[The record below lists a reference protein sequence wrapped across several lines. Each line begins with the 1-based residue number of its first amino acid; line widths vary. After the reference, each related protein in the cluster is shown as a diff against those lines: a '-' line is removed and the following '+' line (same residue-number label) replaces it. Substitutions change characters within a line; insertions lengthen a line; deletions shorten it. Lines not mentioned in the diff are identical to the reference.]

1 MGKKIHARDLR
12 EQRKNDRTTKFAEQ
26 NKKREAQMAVQKKD
40 AAVSAKSVSSV
51 SSKKGNVTKS
61 MAKAAG
67 VKSVFAVGKN
77 TVYMT
82 SFGRGND
89 AVLEQ
94 KIVDTSHEPLNID
107 DPAYQ
112 LNVVTMNGYSV
123 TGHRGET
130 VSAITD
136 NPLRRF
142 NGGKKDKPEQS
153 VPADMLCLKPT
164 LEKKFFGKEFDDNIH
179 IQLIYNILDI
189 EKILAV
195 YSTNAVYALNNTIA
209 DENNENW
216 DLFAN
221 FSTDNTYGELINAAT
236 YKESTDDVST
246 DDEKRREAEK
256 KKREAKIAEK
266 ILADYEKFRKN
277 NRLAYFAD
285 AFYIEK
291 NKSKSKSQNKAE
303 GIKRGKKEIYSILA
317 LIAKLRHWCVH
328 SEDGRAEFWLYKLD
342 ELEDDFKNV
351 LDVVYN
357 RPVEEINDDFVERN
371 KVNIQILHSKCENSD
386 IAELTRSYYEFL
398 ITKKY
403 KNMGFSIKKL
413 REIILEGTEYNDNKY
428 DTVRNKLYQ
437 MVDFI
442 LYRGYINENS
452 ERAEALVNALRST
465 LNEDDKTKLYSSEA
479 AFLKRKYMK
488 IIREVTDS
496 LDVKKLKE
504 LKKNAFTIPDNEL
517 RKCFISYAD
526 SVSEF
531 TKLIYLL
538 TRFLSGKEINDLVTT
553 LINKFDNIRSFLE
566 IMDELGLER
575 TFTDEYSFF
584 EGSTKYLAELIEL
597 NSFVKSCSFDM
608 SAKRPMYRDA
618 LDILG
623 IESDKSEDDIK
634 RMIDN
639 ILQVD
644 ANGKKLPNKNHGL
657 RNFIA
662 SNVVESNRF
671 EYLVR
676 YGNPKKIRETAKC
689 KPAVR
694 FVLNEIPDAQIE
706 RYYKAYYLDEKSLCL
721 ANMQRD
727 KLAGVI
733 ADIKFDDFSDAGSY
747 QKANATSTKIT
758 SEAEIKRKNQ
768 AIIRLYLTVMYIM
781 LKNLV
786 NVNARYVIA
795 FHCLERDTKLYAES
809 GLEVGNIEKNKTNLT
824 MAVMGVKLENG
835 IIKTEFDKSLAENA
849 ANRYLR
855 NARWYKLILDN
866 LKMSERAVVNE
877 FRNTVCHLNA
887 IRNININIDGIKE
900 VENYFALYHYLIQKH
915 LENRFADNGG
925 STGDY
930 IGKLEE
936 HKTYCKDFVK
946 AYCTPFGYNLVRY
959 KNLTIDGLFDKN
971 YPGKD
976 DSDKQK

>member
-12 EQRKNDRTTKFAEQ
+12 EQRKTDRTEKFADQ
-26 NKKREAQMAVQKKD
+26 NKKREAERAVQKKD
-40 AAVSAKSVSSV
+40 AAVSVKSVSSV
-51 SSKKGNVTKS
+51 SSKKDNATKS

-67 VKSVFAVGKN
+67 VKSVFAVGN

-130 VSAITD
+130 VSAVTD

-142 NGGKKDKPEQS
+142 NGGKKDEPEQS
-153 VPADMLCLKPT
+153 VPTDMLCLKPT

-195 YSTNAVYALNNTIA
+195 YSTNAIYALNNMSA
-209 DENNENW
+209 DENIENS
-216 DLFAN
+216 DF
-221 FSTDNTYGELINAAT
+221 FMKRTTDETFDDFEKK
-236 YKESTDDVST
+236 KESTNSR
-246 DDEKRREAEK
+246 EK
-256 KKREAKIAEK
+256 
-266 ILADYEKFRKN
+266 ADFDAFEKFIAN
-277 NRLAYFAD
+277 YRLAYFAD
-285 AFYIEK
+285 AFYVNKK
-291 NKSKSKSQNKAE
+291 NPKGKARNVLRE
-303 GIKRGKKEIYSILA
+303 DKELYSVLT
-317 LIAKLRHWCVH
+317 LIGKLRHWCVH
-328 SEDGRAEFWLYKLD
+328 SEEGRAEFWLYKLD
-342 ELEDDFKNV
+342 ELKDDFKNV

-357 RPVEEINDDFVERN
+357 RPVEEINNRFIENN
-371 KVNIQILHSKCENSD
+371 KVNIQILGSVYKNTD
-386 IAELTRSYYEFL
+386 IAELVRSYYEFL

-413 REIILEGTEYNDNKY
+413 RESMLEGKGYADKEYDS
-428 DTVRNKLYQ
+428 VRNKLYQ
-437 MVDFI
+437 MTDFI
-442 LYRGYINENS
+442 LYTGYINEDS
-452 ERAEALVNALRST
+452 DRADDLVNTLRSS
-465 LNEDDKTKLYSSEA
+465 LKEDDKTTVYCKEA
-479 AFLKRKYMK
+479 DYLWKKYCES
-488 IIREVTDS
+488 IREVAEA
-496 LDVKKLKE
+496 LDGDNIKRLSKSNIE
-504 LKKNAFTIPDNEL
+504 IRDNEL

-566 IMDELGLER
+566 IMDELGLDR
-575 TFTDEYSFF
+575 TFTAEYSFF
-584 EGSTKYLAELIEL
+584 EDSTKYLAELVEL
-597 NSFVKSCSFDM
+597 NSFVKSCSFDIN
-608 SAKRPMYRDA
+608 AKRTMYRDA

-623 IESDKSEDDIK
+623 IKSGKTEEDIEK
-634 RMIDN
+634 MIDN
-639 ILQVD
+639 ILQID
-644 ANGKKLPNKNHGL
+644 ANGDKKLKKNNGL

-662 SNVVESNRF
+662 SNVIDSNRF
-671 EYLVR
+671 KYLVR

-706 RYYKAYYLDEKSLCL
+706 RYYEACCPKNTALCS
-721 ANMQRD
+721 ANKRRE
-727 KLAGVI
+727 KLADMI
-733 ADIKFDDFSDAGSY
+733 AEIKFENFSDAGNY
-747 QKANATSTKIT
+747 QKANVTSKTH
-758 SEAEIKRKNQ
+758 EAEIKRKNQ

-795 FHCLERDTKLYAES
+795 FHCVERDTKLYAES

-866 LKMSERAVVNE
+866 LKKSERAVVTD

-915 LENRFADNGG
+915 LENRFADKKVERD
-925 STGDY
+925 TGDF
-930 IGKLEE
+930 ISKLEE

-976 DSDKQK
+976 DSDEQK

>member
-12 EQRKNDRTTKFAEQ
+12 EQRKTDRTVKFADQ
-26 NKKREAQMAVQKKD
+26 NKKREAERAVQKKD
-40 AAVSAKSVSSV
+40 AAVSVKSVPSV
-51 SSKKGNVTKS
+51 SSKKDNVTKS

-67 VKSVFAVGKN
+67 VKSVFAVGN

-123 TGHRGET
+123 IGHRGET
-130 VSAITD
+130 VSAVTD

-142 NGGKKDKPEQS
+142 NGGKKDEPEQS
-153 VPADMLCLKPT
+153 VPTDMLCLKPT

-195 YSTNAVYALNNTIA
+195 YSTNAIYALNNTIA
-209 DENNENW
+209 DENDENW

-221 FSTDNTYGELINAAT
+221 FSTDNTYYELRNAAA
-236 YKESTDDVST
+236 YKESADDEST

-256 KKREAKIAEK
+256 KKREAKKAEK

-285 AFYIEK
+285 AFYVDK
-291 NKSKSKSQNKAE
+291 NKSKSKSKDKAE
-303 GIKRGKKEIYSILA
+303 GIQRGKKEIYSILA

-342 ELEDDFKNV
+342 ELKDDFKNV

-357 RPVEEINDDFVERN
+357 RPVEEINNRFIENN
-371 KVNIQILHSKCENSD
+371 KVNIQILDSVYENTD

-437 MVDFI
+437 IVDFI

-452 ERAEALVNALRST
+452 ERAEVLVNALRST

-479 AFLKRKYMK
+479 AFLKKKYMK
-488 IIREVTDS
+488 IIRKAADS
-496 LDVKKLKE
+496 LDVNNIKD
-504 LKKNAFTIPDNEL
+504 LKKKAFTIPDNEL

-566 IMDELGLER
+566 IMDELGLDR
-575 TFTDEYSFF
+575 TFTAEYSFF
-584 EGSTKYLAELIEL
+584 EGSTKYLAELVEL

-608 SAKRPMYRDA
+608 SAKRTMYRDA

-623 IESDKSEDDIK
+623 IESDKTEEDIEK
-634 RMIDN
+634 MIDN

-662 SNVVESNRF
+662 SNVIDSNRF

-689 KPAVR
+689 EPAVR

-706 RYYKAYYLDEKSLCL
+706 RYYKAYYPDEKSLCL

-727 KLAGVI
+727 KLADMI
-733 ADIKFDDFSDAGSY
+733 AEIKFENFSDAGSY
-747 QKANATSTKIT
+747 QEANATSTRIT

-795 FHCLERDTKLYAES
+795 FHCLERDAKLYSES
-809 GLEVGNIEKNKTNLT
+809 VLKVGNTNEESRLQTGNTNEEKNKVKLTNLTNLT

-835 IIKTEFDKSLAENA
+835 TIKTEFDKSLAENA

-866 LKMSERAVVNE
+866 LKKSERAVVTE

-887 IRNININIDGIKE
+887 IRNININIKEVKE

-915 LENRFADNGG
+915 LEKRFADKKVERD
-925 STGDY
+925 TGD
-930 IGKLEE
+930 
-936 HKTYCKDFVK
+936 F
-946 AYCTPFGYNLVRY
+946 
-959 KNLTIDGLFDKN
+959 
-971 YPGKD
+971 
-976 DSDKQK
+976 

>member
-12 EQRKNDRTTKFAEQ
+12 EQRKTDRTEKFADQ
-26 NKKREAQMAVQKKD
+26 NKKREAERAVQKKD
-40 AAVSAKSVSSV
+40 AAVSVKSVSSV
-51 SSKKGNVTKS
+51 SSKKDNATKS

-67 VKSVFAVGKN
+67 VKSVFAVGN

-130 VSAITD
+130 VSAVTD

-142 NGGKKDKPEQS
+142 NGGKKDEPEQS
-153 VPADMLCLKPT
+153 VPTDMLCLKPT
-164 LEKKFFGKEFDDNIH
+164 LEKKFFGKEFNDNIH

-195 YSTNAVYALNNTIA
+195 YSTNAIYALNNMSA
-209 DENNENW
+209 DENIENS
-216 DLFAN
+216 DF
-221 FSTDNTYGELINAAT
+221 FMKRTTDETFDDFEKK
-236 YKESTDDVST
+236 KESTNSR
-246 DDEKRREAEK
+246 EK
-256 KKREAKIAEK
+256 
-266 ILADYEKFRKN
+266 ADFDAFEKFIAN
-277 NRLAYFAD
+277 YRLAYFAD
-285 AFYIEK
+285 AFYVNKK
-291 NKSKSKSQNKAE
+291 NPKGKARNVLRE
-303 GIKRGKKEIYSILA
+303 DKELYSVLT
-317 LIAKLRHWCVH
+317 LIGKLRHWCVH
-328 SEDGRAEFWLYKLD
+328 SEEGRAEFWLYKLD
-342 ELEDDFKNV
+342 ELKDDFKNV

-357 RPVEEINDDFVERN
+357 RPVEEINNRFIENN
-371 KVNIQILHSKCENSD
+371 KVNIQILGSVYKNTD
-386 IAELTRSYYEFL
+386 IAELVRSYYEFL

-413 REIILEGTEYNDNKY
+413 RESMLEGKGYADKEYDS
-428 DTVRNKLYQ
+428 VRNKLYQ
-437 MVDFI
+437 MTDFI
-442 LYRGYINENS
+442 LYTGYINEDS
-452 ERAEALVNALRST
+452 DRADDLVNTLRSS
-465 LNEDDKTKLYSSEA
+465 LKEDDKTTVYCKEA
-479 AFLKRKYMK
+479 DYLWKKYCES
-488 IIREVTDS
+488 IREVAEA
-496 LDVKKLKE
+496 LDGDNIKRLSKSNIE
-504 LKKNAFTIPDNEL
+504 IRDNEL

-566 IMDELGLER
+566 ILDELGLDR
-575 TFTDEYSFF
+575 TFTAEYSFF
-584 EGSTKYLAELIEL
+584 EGSTKYLAELVEL
-597 NSFVKSCSFDM
+597 NSFVKSCSFDIN
-608 SAKRPMYRDA
+608 AKRTMYRDA

-623 IESDKSEDDIK
+623 IKSGKTEEDIEK
-634 RMIDN
+634 MIDN
-639 ILQVD
+639 ILQID
-644 ANGKKLPNKNHGL
+644 ANGDKKLKKNNGL

-662 SNVVESNRF
+662 SNVIDSNRF
-671 EYLVR
+671 KYLVR

-706 RYYKAYYLDEKSLCL
+706 RYYEACCPKNTALCS
-721 ANMQRD
+721 ANKRRE
-727 KLAGVI
+727 KLADMI
-733 ADIKFDDFSDAGSY
+733 AEIKFENFSDAGNY
-747 QKANATSTKIT
+747 QKANVTSKTH
-758 SEAEIKRKNQ
+758 EAEIKRKNQ

-795 FHCLERDTKLYAES
+795 FHCVERDTKLYAES

-866 LKMSERAVVNE
+866 LKKSERAVVNE

-915 LENRFADNGG
+915 LENRFADKKVERD
-925 STGDY
+925 TGDF
-930 IGKLEE
+930 ISKLEE

>member
-12 EQRKNDRTTKFAEQ
+12 EQRKTDRTEKFADQ
-26 NKKREAQMAVQKKD
+26 NKKREAERAVQKKD
-40 AAVSAKSVSSV
+40 AAVSVKSVSSV
-51 SSKKGNVTKS
+51 SSKKDNATKS

-67 VKSVFAVGKN
+67 VKSVFAVGN

-130 VSAITD
+130 VSAVTD

-142 NGGKKDKPEQS
+142 NGGKKDEPEQS
-153 VPADMLCLKPT
+153 VPTDMLCLKPT
-164 LEKKFFGKEFDDNIH
+164 LEKKFFGKEFNDNIH

-195 YSTNAVYALNNTIA
+195 YSTNAIYALNNMSA
-209 DENNENW
+209 DENIENS
-216 DLFAN
+216 DF
-221 FSTDNTYGELINAAT
+221 FMKRTTDETFDDFEKK
-236 YKESTDDVST
+236 KESTNSR
-246 DDEKRREAEK
+246 EK
-256 KKREAKIAEK
+256 
-266 ILADYEKFRKN
+266 ADFDAFEKFIAN
-277 NRLAYFAD
+277 YRLAYFAD
-285 AFYIEK
+285 AFYVNKK
-291 NKSKSKSQNKAE
+291 NPKGKARNVLRE
-303 GIKRGKKEIYSILA
+303 DKELYSVLT
-317 LIAKLRHWCVH
+317 LIGKLRHWCVH
-328 SEDGRAEFWLYKLD
+328 SEEGRAEFWLYKLD
-342 ELEDDFKNV
+342 ELKDDFKNV

-357 RPVEEINDDFVERN
+357 RPVEEINNRFIENN
-371 KVNIQILHSKCENSD
+371 KVNIQILGSVYKNTD
-386 IAELTRSYYEFL
+386 IAELVRSYYEFL

-413 REIILEGTEYNDNKY
+413 RESMLEGKGYADKEYDS
-428 DTVRNKLYQ
+428 VRNKLYQ
-437 MVDFI
+437 MTDFI
-442 LYRGYINENS
+442 LYTGYINEDS
-452 ERAEALVNALRST
+452 DRADDLVNTLRSS
-465 LNEDDKTKLYSSEA
+465 LKEDDKTTVYCKEA
-479 AFLKRKYMK
+479 DYLWKKYRES
-488 IIREVTDS
+488 IREVADA
-496 LDVKKLKE
+496 LDG
-504 LKKNAFTIPDNEL
+504 DNIKRLSKSNIEIQEDKL

-566 IMDELGLER
+566 IMDELGLDR
-575 TFTDEYSFF
+575 TFTAEYSFF
-584 EGSTKYLAELIEL
+584 EDSTKYLDELVEL
-597 NSFVKSCSFDM
+597 NSFVKSCSFDIN
-608 SAKRPMYRDA
+608 AKRTMYRDA

-623 IESDKSEDDIK
+623 IKSGKTEEDIEK
-634 RMIDN
+634 MIDN
-639 ILQVD
+639 ILQID
-644 ANGKKLPNKNHGL
+644 ANGDKKLKKNNGL

-662 SNVVESNRF
+662 SNVIDSNRF
-671 EYLVR
+671 KYLVR

-706 RYYKAYYLDEKSLCL
+706 RYYEACCPENTALCS
-721 ANMQRD
+721 ANKKRE
-727 KLAGVI
+727 KLADMI
-733 ADIKFDDFSDAGSY
+733 AEIEFENFSDAGNY
-747 QKANATSTKIT
+747 QKANVTSKTH
-758 SEAEIKRKNQ
+758 EAEIKRKNQ

-795 FHCLERDTKLYAES
+795 FHCVERDTKLYAES

-866 LKMSERAVVNE
+866 LKKSERAVVNE

-915 LENRFADNGG
+915 LENRFADKKVERD
-925 STGDY
+925 TGDF
-930 IGKLEE
+930 ISKLEE

-976 DSDKQK
+976 DSDEQK

>member
-12 EQRKNDRTTKFAEQ
+12 EQRKTDRTEKFADQ
-26 NKKREAQMAVQKKD
+26 NKKREAERAVQKKD
-40 AAVSAKSVSSV
+40 AAVSVKSVSSV
-51 SSKKGNVTKS
+51 SSKKDNVTKS

-67 VKSVFAVGKN
+67 VKSGFAVGN

-130 VSAITD
+130 VSAVTD

-142 NGGKKDKPEQS
+142 NGGKKDEPEQS
-153 VPADMLCLKPT
+153 VPTDMLCLKPT
-164 LEKKFFGKEFDDNIH
+164 LEKKFFGKEFNDNIH

-195 YSTNAVYALNNTIA
+195 YSTNAIYALNNMSA
-209 DENNENW
+209 DENIENS
-216 DLFAN
+216 DF
-221 FSTDNTYGELINAAT
+221 FMKRTTDETFDDFEKK
-236 YKESTDDVST
+236 KESTNSR
-246 DDEKRREAEK
+246 EK
-256 KKREAKIAEK
+256 
-266 ILADYEKFRKN
+266 ADFDAFEKFIAN
-277 NRLAYFAD
+277 YRLAYFAD
-285 AFYIEK
+285 AFYVNKK
-291 NKSKSKSQNKAE
+291 NPKGKARNVLRE
-303 GIKRGKKEIYSILA
+303 DKELYSVLT
-317 LIAKLRHWCVH
+317 LIGKLRHWCVH
-328 SEDGRAEFWLYKLD
+328 SEEGRAEFWLYKLD
-342 ELEDDFKNV
+342 ELKDDFKNV

-357 RPVEEINDDFVERN
+357 RPVEEINNRFIENN
-371 KVNIQILHSKCENSD
+371 KVNIQILGSVYKNTD
-386 IAELTRSYYEFL
+386 IAELVRSYYEFL

-413 REIILEGTEYNDNKY
+413 RESMLEGKGYADKEYDS
-428 DTVRNKLYQ
+428 VRNKLYQ
-437 MVDFI
+437 MTDFI
-442 LYRGYINENS
+442 LYTGYINEDS
-452 ERAEALVNALRST
+452 DRADDLVNTLRSS
-465 LNEDDKTKLYSSEA
+465 LKEDDKTTVYCKEA
-479 AFLKRKYMK
+479 DYLWKKYRES
-488 IIREVTDS
+488 IREVADA
-496 LDVKKLKE
+496 LDVDNI
-504 LKKNAFTIPDNEL
+504 KNLSGSNIEIRDNEL

-566 IMDELGLER
+566 IMDELGLDR
-575 TFTDEYSFF
+575 TFTAEYSFF
-584 EGSTKYLAELIEL
+584 EDSTKYLAELVEL
-597 NSFVKSCSFDM
+597 NSFVKSCSFDIN
-608 SAKRPMYRDA
+608 AKRTMYRDA

-623 IESDKSEDDIK
+623 IKSGKTEEDIEK
-634 RMIDN
+634 MIDN
-639 ILQVD
+639 ILQID
-644 ANGKKLPNKNHGL
+644 ANGDKKLKKNNGL

-662 SNVVESNRF
+662 SNVIDSNRF
-671 EYLVR
+671 KYLVR

-706 RYYKAYYLDEKSLCL
+706 RYYEACCPKNTAFCS
-721 ANMQRD
+721 ANKRRQ
-727 KLAGVI
+727 KLADMI
-733 ADIKFDDFSDAGSY
+733 AEIKFENFSDAGNY
-747 QKANATSTKIT
+747 QKANVTSKTH
-758 SEAEIKRKNQ
+758 EAEIKRKNQ

-795 FHCLERDTKLYAES
+795 FHCVERDTKLYAES

-866 LKMSERAVVNE
+866 LKKSERAVVNE

-915 LENRFADNGG
+915 LENRFADKKVERD
-925 STGDY
+925 TGDF
-930 IGKLEE
+930 ISKLEE

>member
-12 EQRKNDRTTKFAEQ
+12 EQRKTDRTEKFADQ
-26 NKKREAQMAVQKKD
+26 NKKREAQRAVQKKD
-40 AAVSAKSVSSV
+40 AAVSVKSVSSV
-51 SSKKGNVTKS
+51 SSKKDNVTKS

-67 VKSVFAVGKN
+67 VKSVFAVEN

-94 KIVDTSHEPLNID
+94 KIVDTSHEQLNID

-130 VSAITD
+130 VSAVTD

-142 NGGKKDKPEQS
+142 NGGKKDEPEQS
-153 VPADMLCLKPT
+153 VPTDMLCLKPT
-164 LEKKFFGKEFDDNIH
+164 LEKKFFGKEFNDNIH

-195 YSTNAVYALNNTIA
+195 YSTNAIYALNNMSA
-209 DENNENW
+209 DENIENS
-216 DLFAN
+216 DF
-221 FSTDNTYGELINAAT
+221 FMKRTTDETFDDFEKK
-236 YKESTDDVST
+236 KESTNSR
-246 DDEKRREAEK
+246 EK
-256 KKREAKIAEK
+256 
-266 ILADYEKFRKN
+266 ADFDAFEKFIAN
-277 NRLAYFAD
+277 YRLAYFAD
-285 AFYIEK
+285 AFYVNKK
-291 NKSKSKSQNKAE
+291 NPKGKARNVLRE
-303 GIKRGKKEIYSILA
+303 DKELYSVLT
-317 LIAKLRHWCVH
+317 LIGKLRHWCVH
-328 SEDGRAEFWLYKLD
+328 SEEGRAEFWLYKLD
-342 ELEDDFKNV
+342 ELKDDFKNV

-357 RPVEEINDDFVERN
+357 RPVEEINNRFIENN
-371 KVNIQILHSKCENSD
+371 KVNIQILGSVYKNTD
-386 IAELTRSYYEFL
+386 IAELVRSYYEFL

-413 REIILEGTEYNDNKY
+413 RESMLEGKGYADKEYDS
-428 DTVRNKLYQ
+428 VRNKLYQ
-437 MVDFI
+437 MTDFI
-442 LYRGYINENS
+442 LYTGYINEDS
-452 ERAEALVNALRST
+452 DRADDLVNTLRSS
-465 LNEDDKTKLYSSEA
+465 LKEDDKTTVYCKEA
-479 AFLKRKYMK
+479 DYLWKKYRES
-488 IIREVTDS
+488 IREVADA
-496 LDVKKLKE
+496 LDG
-504 LKKNAFTIPDNEL
+504 DNIKRLSKSNIEIQEDKL

-566 IMDELGLER
+566 IMDELGLDR
-575 TFTDEYSFF
+575 TFTAEYSFF
-584 EGSTKYLAELIEL
+584 EDSTKYLAELAEL
-597 NSFVKSCSFDM
+597 NSFVKSCSFDIN
-608 SAKRPMYRDA
+608 AKRTMYRDA

-623 IESDKSEDDIK
+623 IKSGKTEEDIEK
-634 RMIDN
+634 MIDN
-639 ILQVD
+639 ILQID
-644 ANGKKLPNKNHGL
+644 ANGDKKLKKNNGL

-662 SNVVESNRF
+662 SNVIDSNRF
-671 EYLVR
+671 KYLVR

-706 RYYKAYYLDEKSLCL
+706 RYYEACCPENTALCS
-721 ANMQRD
+721 ANKKRE
-727 KLAGVI
+727 KLADMI
-733 ADIKFDDFSDAGSY
+733 AEIEFENFSDAGNY
-747 QKANATSTKIT
+747 QKANVTSKTH
-758 SEAEIKRKNQ
+758 EAEIKRKNQ
-768 AIIRLYLTVMYIM
+768 SIIRLYLTVMYIM

-795 FHCLERDTKLYAES
+795 FHCVERDTKLYAES

-835 IIKTEFDKSLAENA
+835 IIKTEFDKSFAENA

-866 LKMSERAVVNE
+866 LKKSERAVVNE

-915 LENRFADNGG
+915 LENRFADKKVERD
-925 STGDY
+925 TGDF
-930 IGKLEE
+930 ISKLEE

>member
-1 MGKKIHARDLR
+1 
-12 EQRKNDRTTKFAEQ
+12 
-26 NKKREAQMAVQKKD
+26 
-40 AAVSAKSVSSV
+40 
-51 SSKKGNVTKS
+51 

-67 VKSVFAVGKN
+67 VKSVFAVGN

-130 VSAITD
+130 VSAVTD

-142 NGGKKDKPEQS
+142 NGGKKDEPEQS
-153 VPADMLCLKPT
+153 VPTDMLCLKPT
-164 LEKKFFGKEFDDNIH
+164 LEKKFFGKEFNDNIH

-195 YSTNAVYALNNTIA
+195 YSTNAIYALNNMSA
-209 DENNENW
+209 DENIENS
-216 DLFAN
+216 DF
-221 FSTDNTYGELINAAT
+221 FMKRTTDETFDDFEKK
-236 YKESTDDVST
+236 KESTNSR
-246 DDEKRREAEK
+246 EK
-256 KKREAKIAEK
+256 
-266 ILADYEKFRKN
+266 ADFDAFEKFIAN
-277 NRLAYFAD
+277 YRLAYFAD
-285 AFYIEK
+285 AFYVNKK
-291 NKSKSKSQNKAE
+291 NPKGKARNVLRE
-303 GIKRGKKEIYSILA
+303 DKELYSVLT
-317 LIAKLRHWCVH
+317 LIGKLRHWCVH
-328 SEDGRAEFWLYKLD
+328 SEEGRAEFWLYKLD
-342 ELEDDFKNV
+342 ELKDDFKNV

-357 RPVEEINDDFVERN
+357 RPVEEINNRFIENN
-371 KVNIQILHSKCENSD
+371 KVNIQILGSVYKNTD
-386 IAELTRSYYEFL
+386 IAELVRSYYEFL

-413 REIILEGTEYNDNKY
+413 RESMLEGKGYADKEYDS
-428 DTVRNKLYQ
+428 VRNKLYQ
-437 MVDFI
+437 MTDFI
-442 LYRGYINENS
+442 LYTGYINEDS
-452 ERAEALVNALRST
+452 DRADDLVNTLRSS
-465 LNEDDKTKLYSSEA
+465 LKEDDKTTVYCKEA
-479 AFLKRKYMK
+479 DYLWKKYRES
-488 IIREVTDS
+488 IREVADA
-496 LDVKKLKE
+496 LDVDNI
-504 LKKNAFTIPDNEL
+504 KNLSGSNIEIRDNEL

-566 IMDELGLER
+566 IMDELGLDR
-575 TFTDEYSFF
+575 TFTAEYSFF
-584 EGSTKYLAELIEL
+584 EDSTKYLAELVEL
-597 NSFVKSCSFDM
+597 NSFVKSCSFDIN
-608 SAKRPMYRDA
+608 AKRTMYRDA

-623 IESDKSEDDIK
+623 IKSGKTEEDIEK
-634 RMIDN
+634 MIDN
-639 ILQVD
+639 ILQID
-644 ANGKKLPNKNHGL
+644 ANGDKKLKKNNGL

-662 SNVVESNRF
+662 SNVIDSNRF
-671 EYLVR
+671 KYLVR

-706 RYYKAYYLDEKSLCL
+706 RYYEACCPKNTALCS
-721 ANMQRD
+721 ANKRRE
-727 KLAGVI
+727 KLADMI
-733 ADIKFDDFSDAGSY
+733 AEIKFENFSDAGNY
-747 QKANATSTKIT
+747 QKANVTSKTH
-758 SEAEIKRKNQ
+758 EAEIKRKNQ

-795 FHCLERDTKLYAES
+795 FHCVERDTKLYAES

-930 IGKLEE
+930 ISKLEE

>member
-12 EQRKNDRTTKFAEQ
+12 EQRKTDRTEKFADQ
-26 NKKREAQMAVQKKD
+26 NKKREAERAVQKKD
-40 AAVSAKSVSSV
+40 AAVSVKSVSSV
-51 SSKKGNVTKS
+51 SSKKDNVTKS

-67 VKSVFAVGKN
+67 VKSVFAVGN

-130 VSAITD
+130 VSAVTD

-142 NGGKKDKPEQS
+142 NGGKKDEPEQS
-153 VPADMLCLKPT
+153 VPTDMLCLKPT
-164 LEKKFFGKEFDDNIH
+164 LEKKFFGKEFNDNIH

-195 YSTNAVYALNNTIA
+195 YSTNAIYALNNMSA
-209 DENNENW
+209 DENIENS
-216 DLFAN
+216 DF
-221 FSTDNTYGELINAAT
+221 FMKRTTDETFDDFEKK
-236 YKESTDDVST
+236 KESTNSR
-246 DDEKRREAEK
+246 EK
-256 KKREAKIAEK
+256 
-266 ILADYEKFRKN
+266 ADFDAFEKFIAN
-277 NRLAYFAD
+277 YRLAYFAD
-285 AFYIEK
+285 AFYVNKK
-291 NKSKSKSQNKAE
+291 NPKGKARNVLRE
-303 GIKRGKKEIYSILA
+303 DKELYSVLT
-317 LIAKLRHWCVH
+317 LIGKLRHWCVH
-328 SEDGRAEFWLYKLD
+328 SEEGRAEFWLYKLD
-342 ELEDDFKNV
+342 ELKDDFKNV

-357 RPVEEINDDFVERN
+357 RPVEEINNRFIENN
-371 KVNIQILHSKCENSD
+371 KVNIQILGSVYKNTD
-386 IAELTRSYYEFL
+386 IAELVRSYYEFL

-413 REIILEGTEYNDNKY
+413 RESMLEGKGYADKEYDS
-428 DTVRNKLYQ
+428 VRNKLYQ
-437 MVDFI
+437 MTDFI
-442 LYRGYINENS
+442 LYTGYINEDS
-452 ERAEALVNALRST
+452 DRADDLVNTLRSS
-465 LNEDDKTKLYSSEA
+465 LKEDDKTTVYCKEA
-479 AFLKRKYMK
+479 DYLWKKYRES
-488 IIREVTDS
+488 IREVADA
-496 LDVKKLKE
+496 LDVDNI
-504 LKKNAFTIPDNEL
+504 KNLSGSNIEIRDNEL

-566 IMDELGLER
+566 IMDELGLDR
-575 TFTDEYSFF
+575 TFTAEYSFF
-584 EGSTKYLAELIEL
+584 EDSTKYLAELVEL
-597 NSFVKSCSFDM
+597 NSFVKSCSFDIN
-608 SAKRPMYRDA
+608 AKRTMYRDA

-623 IESDKSEDDIK
+623 IKSGKTEEDIEK
-634 RMIDN
+634 MIDN
-639 ILQVD
+639 ILQID
-644 ANGKKLPNKNHGL
+644 ANGDKKLKKNNGL

-662 SNVVESNRF
+662 SNVIDSNRF
-671 EYLVR
+671 KYLVR

-706 RYYKAYYLDEKSLCL
+706 RYYEACCPKNTALCS
-721 ANMQRD
+721 ANKRRE
-727 KLAGVI
+727 KLADMI
-733 ADIKFDDFSDAGSY
+733 AEIKFENFSDAGNY
-747 QKANATSTKIT
+747 QKANVTSKTH
-758 SEAEIKRKNQ
+758 EAEIKRKNQ

-795 FHCLERDTKLYAES
+795 FHCVEKDTKLYAES

-866 LKMSERAVVNE
+866 LKKSERAVVNE

-915 LENRFADNGG
+915 LDNRFADKKVERD
-925 STGDY
+925 TGDF
-930 IGKLEE
+930 ISKLEE

>member
-12 EQRKNDRTTKFAEQ
+12 EQRKTDRTVKFAVQ
-26 NKKREAQMAVQKKD
+26 NKKCEAQRAVQKKD
-40 AAVSAKSVSSV
+40 AAVSVKSVSSV
-51 SSKKGNVTKS
+51 SSKKDNVTKS

-67 VKSVFAVGKN
+67 VKSVFAVGN

-130 VSAITD
+130 VSAVTD

-142 NGGKKDKPEQS
+142 NGGKKDEPEQS
-153 VPADMLCLKPT
+153 VPTDMLCLKPT
-164 LEKKFFGKEFDDNIH
+164 LEKKFFGKEFNDNIH

-195 YSTNAVYALNNTIA
+195 YSTNAIYALNNMSA
-209 DENNENW
+209 DENIENS
-216 DLFAN
+216 DF
-221 FSTDNTYGELINAAT
+221 FMKRTTDETFDDFEKK
-236 YKESTDDVST
+236 KESTNSR
-246 DDEKRREAEK
+246 EK
-256 KKREAKIAEK
+256 
-266 ILADYEKFRKN
+266 ADFDAFEKFIAN
-277 NRLAYFAD
+277 YRLAYFAD
-285 AFYIEK
+285 AFYVNKK
-291 NKSKSKSQNKAE
+291 NPKGKARNVLRE
-303 GIKRGKKEIYSILA
+303 DKELYSVLT
-317 LIAKLRHWCVH
+317 LIGKLRHWCVH
-328 SEDGRAEFWLYKLD
+328 SEEGRAEFWLYKLD
-342 ELEDDFKNV
+342 ELKDDFKNV

-357 RPVEEINDDFVERN
+357 RPVEEINNRFIENN
-371 KVNIQILHSKCENSD
+371 KVNIQILGSVYKNTD
-386 IAELTRSYYEFL
+386 IAELVRSYYEFL

-413 REIILEGTEYNDNKY
+413 RESMLEGKGYADKEYDS
-428 DTVRNKLYQ
+428 VRNKLYQ
-437 MVDFI
+437 MTDFI
-442 LYRGYINENS
+442 LYTGYINEDS
-452 ERAEALVNALRST
+452 DRADDLVNTLRSS
-465 LNEDDKTKLYSSEA
+465 LKEDDKTTVYCKEA
-479 AFLKRKYMK
+479 DYLWKKYRES
-488 IIREVTDS
+488 IREVADA
-496 LDVKKLKE
+496 LDG
-504 LKKNAFTIPDNEL
+504 DNIKRLSKSNIEIQEDKL

-566 IMDELGLER
+566 IMDELGLDR
-575 TFTDEYSFF
+575 TFTAEYSFF
-584 EGSTKYLAELIEL
+584 EGSTKYLAELVEL
-597 NSFVKSCSFDM
+597 NSFVKSCSFDIN
-608 SAKRPMYRDA
+608 AKRTMYRDA

-623 IESDKSEDDIK
+623 IKSGKTEEDIEK
-634 RMIDN
+634 MIDN
-639 ILQVD
+639 ILQID
-644 ANGKKLPNKNHGL
+644 ANGDKKLKKNNGL

-662 SNVVESNRF
+662 SNVIDSNRF
-671 EYLVR
+671 KYLVR

-706 RYYKAYYLDEKSLCL
+706 RYYEACCPKNTALCS
-721 ANMQRD
+721 ANKRRE
-727 KLAGVI
+727 KLADMI
-733 ADIKFDDFSDAGSY
+733 AEIKFENFSDAGNY
-747 QKANATSTKIT
+747 QKANVTSKTH
-758 SEAEIKRKNQ
+758 EAEIKRKNQ

-795 FHCLERDTKLYAES
+795 FHCVERDTKLYAES

-866 LKMSERAVVNE
+866 LKKSERAVVNE

-887 IRNININIDGIKE
+887 IRNININIKEIKE

-915 LENRFADNGG
+915 LEKRFADNGG
-925 STGDY
+925 STGDF
-930 IGKLEE
+930 ISKLEE

-976 DSDKQK
+976 DSDEQK

>member
-12 EQRKNDRTTKFAEQ
+12 EQRKTDRTEKFADQ
-26 NKKREAQMAVQKKD
+26 NKKREAERAVPKKD
-40 AAVSAKSVSSV
+40 AAVSVKSVSSV
-51 SSKKGNVTKS
+51 SSKKDNVTKS

-67 VKSVFAVGKN
+67 VKSVFAVEN

-94 KIVDTSHEPLNID
+94 KIVDTSHEQLNID

-130 VSAITD
+130 VSAVTD

-142 NGGKKDKPEQS
+142 NGGKKDEPEQS
-153 VPADMLCLKPT
+153 VPTDMLCLKPT
-164 LEKKFFGKEFDDNIH
+164 LEKKFFGKEFNDNIH

-195 YSTNAVYALNNTIA
+195 YSTNAIYALNNMSA
-209 DENNENW
+209 DENIENS
-216 DLFAN
+216 DF
-221 FSTDNTYGELINAAT
+221 FMKRTTDETFDDFEKK
-236 YKESTDDVST
+236 KESTNSR
-246 DDEKRREAEK
+246 EK
-256 KKREAKIAEK
+256 
-266 ILADYEKFRKN
+266 ADFDAFEKFIAN
-277 NRLAYFAD
+277 YRLAYFAD
-285 AFYIEK
+285 AFYVNKK
-291 NKSKSKSQNKAE
+291 NPKGKARNVLRE
-303 GIKRGKKEIYSILA
+303 DKELYSVLT
-317 LIAKLRHWCVH
+317 LIGKLRHWCVH
-328 SEDGRAEFWLYKLD
+328 SEEGRAEFWLYKLD
-342 ELEDDFKNV
+342 ELKDDFKNV

-357 RPVEEINDDFVERN
+357 RPVEEINNRFIENN
-371 KVNIQILHSKCENSD
+371 KVNIQILGSVYKNTD
-386 IAELTRSYYEFL
+386 IAELVRSYYEFL

-413 REIILEGTEYNDNKY
+413 RESMLEGKGYADKEYDS
-428 DTVRNKLYQ
+428 VRNKLYQ
-437 MVDFI
+437 MTDFI
-442 LYRGYINENS
+442 LYTGYINEDS
-452 ERAEALVNALRST
+452 DRADDLVNTLRSS
-465 LNEDDKTKLYSSEA
+465 LKEDDKTTVYCKEA
-479 AFLKRKYMK
+479 DYLWKKYRES
-488 IIREVTDS
+488 IREVADA
-496 LDVKKLKE
+496 LDG
-504 LKKNAFTIPDNEL
+504 DNIKRLSKSNIEIQEDKL

-566 IMDELGLER
+566 IMDELGLDR
-575 TFTDEYSFF
+575 TFTAEYSFF
-584 EGSTKYLAELIEL
+584 EDSTKYLAELVEL
-597 NSFVKSCSFDM
+597 NSFVKSCSFDIN
-608 SAKRPMYRDA
+608 AKRTMYRDA

-623 IESDKSEDDIK
+623 IKSGKTEEDIEK
-634 RMIDN
+634 MIDN
-639 ILQVD
+639 ILQID
-644 ANGKKLPNKNHGL
+644 ANGDKKLKKNNGL

-662 SNVVESNRF
+662 SNVIDSNRF
-671 EYLVR
+671 KYLVR

-694 FVLNEIPDAQIE
+694 FVLNKIPDAQIE
-706 RYYKAYYLDEKSLCL
+706 RYYEACCPKNTALCS
-721 ANMQRD
+721 ANKRRE
-727 KLAGVI
+727 KLADMI
-733 ADIKFDDFSDAGSY
+733 AEIEFENFSDAGNY
-747 QKANATSTKIT
+747 QKANVTSRT

-795 FHCLERDTKLYAES
+795 FHCVERDTKLYAES

-866 LKMSERAVVNE
+866 LKKSERAVVNE

-887 IRNININIDGIKE
+887 IRNININIKEIKE

-915 LENRFADNGG
+915 LENRFADKKVERD
-925 STGDY
+925 TGDF
-930 IGKLEE
+930 ISKLEE

>member
-12 EQRKNDRTTKFAEQ
+12 EQRKTDRTEKFADQ
-26 NKKREAQMAVQKKD
+26 NKKREAQRAVQKKD
-40 AAVSAKSVSSV
+40 AAVSVKSVSSV
-51 SSKKGNVTKS
+51 SSKKDNVTKS

-67 VKSVFAVGKN
+67 VKSVFAVEN

-94 KIVDTSHEPLNID
+94 KIVDTSHEQLNID

-130 VSAITD
+130 VSAVTD

-142 NGGKKDKPEQS
+142 NGGKKDEPEQS
-153 VPADMLCLKPT
+153 VPTDMLCLKPT
-164 LEKKFFGKEFDDNIH
+164 LEKKFFGKEFNDNIH

-195 YSTNAVYALNNTIA
+195 YSTNAIYALNNMSD
-209 DENNENW
+209 DENIENS
-216 DLFAN
+216 DF
-221 FSTDNTYGELINAAT
+221 FMKRTTDETFDDFEKK
-236 YKESTDDVST
+236 KESTNSR
-246 DDEKRREAEK
+246 EK
-256 KKREAKIAEK
+256 
-266 ILADYEKFRKN
+266 ADFDAFEKFIAN
-277 NRLAYFAD
+277 YRLAYFAD
-285 AFYIEK
+285 AFYVNKK
-291 NKSKSKSQNKAE
+291 NPKGKARNVLRE
-303 GIKRGKKEIYSILA
+303 DKELYSVLT
-317 LIAKLRHWCVH
+317 LIGKLRHWCVH
-328 SEDGRAEFWLYKLD
+328 SEEGRAEFWLYKLD
-342 ELEDDFKNV
+342 ELKDDFKNV

-357 RPVEEINDDFVERN
+357 RPVEEINNRFIENN
-371 KVNIQILHSKCENSD
+371 KVNIQILGSVYKNTD
-386 IAELTRSYYEFL
+386 IAELVRSYYEFL

-413 REIILEGTEYNDNKY
+413 RESMLEGKGYADKEYDS
-428 DTVRNKLYQ
+428 VRNKLYQ
-437 MVDFI
+437 MTDFI
-442 LYRGYINENS
+442 LYTGYINEDS
-452 ERAEALVNALRST
+452 DRADDLVNTLRSS
-465 LNEDDKTKLYSSEA
+465 LKEDDKTTVYCKEA
-479 AFLKRKYMK
+479 DYLWKKYRES
-488 IIREVTDS
+488 IREVADA
-496 LDVKKLKE
+496 LDG
-504 LKKNAFTIPDNEL
+504 DNIKRLSKSNIEIQEDKL

-566 IMDELGLER
+566 IMDELGLDR
-575 TFTDEYSFF
+575 TFTAEYSFF
-584 EGSTKYLAELIEL
+584 EDSTKYLAELVEL
-597 NSFVKSCSFDM
+597 NSFVKSCSFDIN
-608 SAKRPMYRDA
+608 AKRTMYRDA

-623 IESDKSEDDIK
+623 IKSGKTEEDIEK
-634 RMIDN
+634 MIDN
-639 ILQVD
+639 ILQID
-644 ANGKKLPNKNHGL
+644 ANGDKKLKKNNGL

-662 SNVVESNRF
+662 SNVIDSNRF
-671 EYLVR
+671 KYLVR

-706 RYYKAYYLDEKSLCL
+706 RYYEACCPENTALCS
-721 ANMQRD
+721 ANKKRE
-727 KLAGVI
+727 KLADMI
-733 ADIKFDDFSDAGSY
+733 AEIEFENFSDAGNY
-747 QKANATSTKIT
+747 QKANVTSKTH
-758 SEAEIKRKNQ
+758 EAEIKRKNQ
-768 AIIRLYLTVMYIM
+768 SIIRLYLTVMYIM

-795 FHCLERDTKLYAES
+795 FHCVERDTKLYAES

-835 IIKTEFDKSLAENA
+835 IIKTEFDKSFAENA

-866 LKMSERAVVNE
+866 LKKSERAVVNE

-915 LENRFADNGG
+915 LENRFADKKVERD
-925 STGDY
+925 TGDF
-930 IGKLEE
+930 ISKLEE

>member
-12 EQRKNDRTTKFAEQ
+12 EQRKTDRTEKFADQ
-26 NKKREAQMAVQKKD
+26 NKKREAERAVQKKD
-40 AAVSAKSVSSV
+40 AAVSVKSVSSV
-51 SSKKGNVTKS
+51 SSKKDNVTKS

-67 VKSVFAVGKN
+67 VKSVFAVGN

-130 VSAITD
+130 VSAVTD

-142 NGGKKDKPEQS
+142 NGGKKDEPEQS
-153 VPADMLCLKPT
+153 VPTDMLCLKPT
-164 LEKKFFGKEFDDNIH
+164 LEKKFFGKEFNDNIH

-195 YSTNAVYALNNTIA
+195 YSTNAIYALNNMSA
-209 DENNENW
+209 DENIENS
-216 DLFAN
+216 DF
-221 FSTDNTYGELINAAT
+221 FMKRTTDETFDDFEKK
-236 YKESTDDVST
+236 KESTNSR
-246 DDEKRREAEK
+246 EK
-256 KKREAKIAEK
+256 
-266 ILADYEKFRKN
+266 ADFDAFEKFIAN
-277 NRLAYFAD
+277 YRLAYFAD
-285 AFYIEK
+285 AFYVNKK
-291 NKSKSKSQNKAE
+291 NPKGKARNVLRE
-303 GIKRGKKEIYSILA
+303 DKELYSVLT
-317 LIAKLRHWCVH
+317 LIGKLRHWCVH
-328 SEDGRAEFWLYKLD
+328 SEEGRAEFWLYKLD
-342 ELEDDFKNV
+342 ELKDDFKNV

-357 RPVEEINDDFVERN
+357 RPVEEINNRFIENN
-371 KVNIQILHSKCENSD
+371 KVNIQILGSVYKNTD
-386 IAELTRSYYEFL
+386 IAELVRSYYEFL

-413 REIILEGTEYNDNKY
+413 RESMLEGKGYADKEYDS
-428 DTVRNKLYQ
+428 VRNKLYQ
-437 MVDFI
+437 MTDFI
-442 LYRGYINENS
+442 LYTGYINEDS
-452 ERAEALVNALRST
+452 DRADDLVNTLRSS
-465 LNEDDKTKLYSSEA
+465 LKEDDKTTVYCKEA
-479 AFLKRKYMK
+479 DYLWKKYRES
-488 IIREVTDS
+488 IREVADA
-496 LDVKKLKE
+496 LDVDNI
-504 LKKNAFTIPDNEL
+504 KNLSGSNIEIRDNEL

-566 IMDELGLER
+566 IMDELGLDR
-575 TFTDEYSFF
+575 TFTAEYSFF
-584 EGSTKYLAELIEL
+584 EDSTKYLAELVEL
-597 NSFVKSCSFDM
+597 NSFVKSCSFDIN
-608 SAKRPMYRDA
+608 AKRTMYRDA

-623 IESDKSEDDIK
+623 IKSGKTEEDIEK
-634 RMIDN
+634 MIDN
-639 ILQVD
+639 ILQID
-644 ANGKKLPNKNHGL
+644 ANGDKKLKKNNGL

-662 SNVVESNRF
+662 SNVIDSNRF
-671 EYLVR
+671 KYLVR

-706 RYYKAYYLDEKSLCL
+706 RYYEACCPKNTALCS
-721 ANMQRD
+721 ANKRRE
-727 KLAGVI
+727 KLADMI
-733 ADIKFDDFSDAGSY
+733 AEIKFENFSDAGNY
-747 QKANATSTKIT
+747 QKANVTSKTH
-758 SEAEIKRKNQ
+758 EAEIKRKNQ

-795 FHCLERDTKLYAES
+795 FHCVERDTKLYAES

-855 NARWYKLILDN
+855 NARCYKLILDN
-866 LKMSERAVVNE
+866 LKKSERAVVNE

-915 LENRFADNGG
+915 LENRFADKKVERD
-925 STGDY
+925 TGDF
-930 IGKLEE
+930 ISKLEE

>member
-12 EQRKNDRTTKFAEQ
+12 EQRKTDRTVKFADQ
-26 NKKREAQMAVQKKD
+26 NKKREAERAVQKKD
-40 AAVSAKSVSSV
+40 AAVSVKSVSSV
-51 SSKKGNVTKS
+51 SSKKDNATKS

-67 VKSVFAVGKN
+67 VKSVFVVEN

-94 KIVDTSHEPLNID
+94 KIVDTSHEQLNID

-130 VSAITD
+130 VSAVTD

-142 NGGKKDKPEQS
+142 NGGKKDEPEQS
-153 VPADMLCLKPT
+153 VPTDMLCLKPT
-164 LEKKFFGKEFDDNIH
+164 LEKKFFGKEFNDNIH

-195 YSTNAVYALNNTIA
+195 YSTNAIYALNNMSA
-209 DENNENW
+209 DENIENS
-216 DLFAN
+216 DF
-221 FSTDNTYGELINAAT
+221 FMKRTTDETFDDFEKK
-236 YKESTDDVST
+236 KESTNSR
-246 DDEKRREAEK
+246 EK
-256 KKREAKIAEK
+256 
-266 ILADYEKFRKN
+266 ADFDAFEKFIAN
-277 NRLAYFAD
+277 YRLAYFAD
-285 AFYIEK
+285 AFYVNKK
-291 NKSKSKSQNKAE
+291 NPKGKARNVLRE
-303 GIKRGKKEIYSILA
+303 DKELYSVLT
-317 LIAKLRHWCVH
+317 LIGKLRHWCVH
-328 SEDGRAEFWLYKLD
+328 SEEGRAEFWLYKLD
-342 ELEDDFKNV
+342 ELKDDFKNV

-357 RPVEEINDDFVERN
+357 RPVEEINNRFIENN
-371 KVNIQILHSKCENSD
+371 KVNIQILGSVYKNTD
-386 IAELTRSYYEFL
+386 IAELVRSYYEFL

-413 REIILEGTEYNDNKY
+413 RESMLEGKGYADKEYDS
-428 DTVRNKLYQ
+428 VRNKLYQ
-437 MVDFI
+437 MTDFI
-442 LYRGYINENS
+442 LYTGYINEDS
-452 ERAEALVNALRST
+452 DRADDLVNTLRSS
-465 LNEDDKTKLYSSEA
+465 LKEDDKTTVYCKEA
-479 AFLKRKYMK
+479 DYLWKKYRES
-488 IIREVTDS
+488 IREVADA
-496 LDVKKLKE
+496 LDG
-504 LKKNAFTIPDNEL
+504 DNIKRLSKSNIEIQEDKL

-566 IMDELGLER
+566 IMDELGLDR
-575 TFTDEYSFF
+575 TFTAEYSFF
-584 EGSTKYLAELIEL
+584 EGSTKYLAELVEL
-597 NSFVKSCSFDM
+597 NSFVKSCSFDIN
-608 SAKRPMYRDA
+608 AKRTMYRDA

-623 IESDKSEDDIK
+623 IKSGKTEEDIEK
-634 RMIDN
+634 MIDN
-639 ILQVD
+639 ILQID
-644 ANGKKLPNKNHGL
+644 ANGDKKLKKNNGL

-662 SNVVESNRF
+662 SNVIDSNRF
-671 EYLVR
+671 KYLVR

-706 RYYKAYYLDEKSLCL
+706 RYYEACCPKNTALCS
-721 ANMQRD
+721 ANKRRE
-727 KLAGVI
+727 KLADMI
-733 ADIKFDDFSDAGSY
+733 AEIKFENFSDAGNY
-747 QKANATSTKIT
+747 QKANVTSRT

-795 FHCLERDTKLYAES
+795 FHCVERDTKLYAES

-866 LKMSERAVVNE
+866 LKKSERAVVNE

-915 LENRFADNGG
+915 LENRFADKKVERD
-925 STGDY
+925 TGDF
-930 IGKLEE
+930 ISKLEE

>member
-12 EQRKNDRTTKFAEQ
+12 EQRKTDRTEKFADQ
-26 NKKREAQMAVQKKD
+26 NKKREAERAVQKKD
-40 AAVSAKSVSSV
+40 AAVSVKSVSSV
-51 SSKKGNVTKS
+51 SSKKDNATKS

-67 VKSVFAVGKN
+67 VKSVFAVGN

-130 VSAITD
+130 VSAVTD

-142 NGGKKDKPEQS
+142 NGGKKDEPEQS
-153 VPADMLCLKPT
+153 VPTDMLCLKPT
-164 LEKKFFGKEFDDNIH
+164 LEKKFFGKEFNDNIH

-195 YSTNAVYALNNTIA
+195 YSTNAIYALNNMSA
-209 DENNENW
+209 DENIENS
-216 DLFAN
+216 DF
-221 FSTDNTYGELINAAT
+221 FMKRTTDETFDDFEKK
-236 YKESTDDVST
+236 KESTNSR
-246 DDEKRREAEK
+246 EK
-256 KKREAKIAEK
+256 
-266 ILADYEKFRKN
+266 ADFDAFEKFIAN
-277 NRLAYFAD
+277 YRLAYFAD
-285 AFYIEK
+285 AFYVNKK
-291 NKSKSKSQNKAE
+291 NPKGKARNVLRE
-303 GIKRGKKEIYSILA
+303 DKELYSVLT
-317 LIAKLRHWCVH
+317 LIGKLRHWCVH
-328 SEDGRAEFWLYKLD
+328 SEEGRAEFWLYKLD
-342 ELEDDFKNV
+342 ELKDDFKNV

-357 RPVEEINDDFVERN
+357 RPVEEINNRFIENN
-371 KVNIQILHSKCENSD
+371 KVNIQILGSVYKNTD
-386 IAELTRSYYEFL
+386 IAELVRSYYEFL

-413 REIILEGTEYNDNKY
+413 RESMLEGKGYADKEYDS
-428 DTVRNKLYQ
+428 VRNKLYQ
-437 MVDFI
+437 MTDFI
-442 LYRGYINENS
+442 LYTGYINEDS
-452 ERAEALVNALRST
+452 DRADDLVNTLRSS
-465 LNEDDKTKLYSSEA
+465 LKEDDKTTVYCKEA
-479 AFLKRKYMK
+479 DYLWKKYRES
-488 IIREVTDS
+488 IREVADA
-496 LDVKKLKE
+496 LDG
-504 LKKNAFTIPDNEL
+504 DNIKRLSKSNIEIQEDKL

-566 IMDELGLER
+566 IMDELGLDR
-575 TFTDEYSFF
+575 TFTAEYSFF
-584 EGSTKYLAELIEL
+584 EDSTKYLAELVEL
-597 NSFVKSCSFDM
+597 NSFVKSCSFDIN
-608 SAKRPMYRDA
+608 AKRTMYRDA

-623 IESDKSEDDIK
+623 IKSGKTEEDIEK
-634 RMIDN
+634 MIDN
-639 ILQVD
+639 ILQID
-644 ANGKKLPNKNHGL
+644 ANGDKKLKKNNGL

-662 SNVVESNRF
+662 SNVIDSNRF
-671 EYLVR
+671 KYLVR

-706 RYYKAYYLDEKSLCL
+706 RYYEACCPENTALCS
-721 ANMQRD
+721 ANKKRE
-727 KLAGVI
+727 KLADMI
-733 ADIKFDDFSDAGSY
+733 AEIEFENFSDAGNY
-747 QKANATSTKIT
+747 QKANVTSKTH
-758 SEAEIKRKNQ
+758 EAEIKRKNQ
-768 AIIRLYLTVMYIM
+768 SIIRLYLTVMYIM

-795 FHCLERDTKLYAES
+795 FHCVERDTKLYAES

-835 IIKTEFDKSLAENA
+835 IIKTEFDKSFAENA

-866 LKMSERAVVNE
+866 LKKSERAVVNE

-915 LENRFADNGG
+915 LENRFADKKVERD
-925 STGDY
+925 TGDF
-930 IGKLEE
+930 ISKLEE

-971 YPGKD
+971 YP
-976 DSDKQK
+976 

>member
-12 EQRKNDRTTKFAEQ
+12 EQRKNDRTTKFADQ
-26 NKKREAQMAVQKKD
+26 DKKREAQMAVQKKD
-40 AAVSAKSVSSV
+40 AAVSVKSASTV
-51 SSKKGNVTKS
+51 SSKKGNATKS

-130 VSAITD
+130 VSAVTD

-142 NGGKKDKPEQS
+142 NGGKKDKPRQS

-164 LEKKFFGKEFDDNIH
+164 LEKKFFGKEFEDNIH

-209 DENNENW
+209 DESNENW

-221 FSTDNTYGELINAAT
+221 FSTDNTYDELNAIAA
-236 YKESTDDVST
+236 YKEIADDEST

-256 KKREAKIAEK
+256 KKREAKKAKK
-266 ILADYEKFRKN
+266 ILADYEKFREN

-285 AFYIEK
+285 AFYVNKKDSK
-291 NKSKSKSQNKAE
+291 NCVLRE
-303 GIKRGKKEIYSILA
+303 KKEIYSILA

-342 ELEDDFKNV
+342 ELKDDFKNV

-371 KVNIQILHSKCENSD
+371 KVNIQILGSVYENTD

-413 REIILEGTEYNDNKY
+413 REIILEGTEYNDDKY

-488 IIREVTDS
+488 IIRKAADS
-496 LDVKKLKE
+496 LDVNNIKD
-504 LKKNAFTIPDNEL
+504 LKKKAFTIPDNEL

-566 IMDELGLER
+566 VMDELGLER

-597 NSFVKSCSFDM
+597 NSFVKSCSFDINAIDN
-608 SAKRPMYRDA
+608 SVKRTMYRDA

-623 IESDKSEDDIK
+623 IKTDKTEEDIAK
-634 RMIDN
+634 MIDN
-639 ILQVD
+639 IFKGD
-644 ANGKKLPNKNHGL
+644 KNGNKKNKHGL
-657 RNFIA
+657 KNFIKN
-662 SNVVESNRF
+662 NVIESNRF
-671 EYLVR
+671 KYLVR

-706 RYYKAYYLDEKSLCL
+706 RYYKAYYLDEKSLCF

-733 ADIKFDDFSDAGSY
+733 ANIKFDDFSDAGSY
-747 QKANATSTKIT
+747 QKANSTSTKIT
-758 SEAEIKRKNQ
+758 SVAEIKRKNQ

-795 FHCLERDTKLYAES
+795 FHCLERDAKLYSEN
-809 GLEVGNIEKNKTNLT
+809 GLTVGKIANNRTNLT
-824 MAVMGVKLENG
+824 LAVMGIERENG
-835 IIKTEFDKSLAENA
+835 KIKTEFDRSLAENA

-855 NARWYKLILDN
+855 NVRWYRLILES
-866 LKMSERAVVNE
+866 LTKSEKTVVDE

-887 IRNININIDGIKE
+887 IRNININIKEIKE

-915 LENRFADNGG
+915 LEKRFPDKTG
-925 STGDY
+925 SSIDEY
-930 IGKLEE
+930 ISNLEE
-936 HKTYCKDFVK
+936 YKSYCKDFVK
-946 AYCTPFGYNLVRY
+946 VYCTPFGYNLVRY

-976 DSDKQK
+976 DSDEQK

>member
-12 EQRKNDRTTKFAEQ
+12 EQRKTDRTEKFADQ
-26 NKKREAQMAVQKKD
+26 NKKREAERAVPKKD
-40 AAVSAKSVSSV
+40 AAVSVKSVSSV
-51 SSKKGNVTKS
+51 SSKKDNVTKS

-67 VKSVFAVGKN
+67 VKSVFAVEN

-94 KIVDTSHEPLNID
+94 KIVDTSHEQLNID

-130 VSAITD
+130 VSAVTD

-142 NGGKKDKPEQS
+142 NGGKKDEPEQS
-153 VPADMLCLKPT
+153 VPTDMLCLKPT
-164 LEKKFFGKEFDDNIH
+164 LEKKFFGKEFNDNIH

-195 YSTNAVYALNNTIA
+195 YSTNAIYALNNMSA
-209 DENNENW
+209 DENIENS
-216 DLFAN
+216 DF
-221 FSTDNTYGELINAAT
+221 FMKRTTDETFDDFEKK
-236 YKESTDDVST
+236 KESTNSR
-246 DDEKRREAEK
+246 EK
-256 KKREAKIAEK
+256 
-266 ILADYEKFRKN
+266 ADFDAFEKFIAN
-277 NRLAYFAD
+277 YRLAYFAD
-285 AFYIEK
+285 AFYVNKK
-291 NKSKSKSQNKAE
+291 NPKGKARNVLRE
-303 GIKRGKKEIYSILA
+303 DKELYSVLT
-317 LIAKLRHWCVH
+317 LIGKLRHWCVH
-328 SEDGRAEFWLYKLD
+328 SEEGRAEFWLYKLD
-342 ELEDDFKNV
+342 ELKDDFKNV

-357 RPVEEINDDFVERN
+357 RPVEEINNRFIENN
-371 KVNIQILHSKCENSD
+371 KVNIQILGSVYKNTD
-386 IAELTRSYYEFL
+386 IAELVRSYYEFL

-413 REIILEGTEYNDNKY
+413 RESMLEGKGYADKEYDS
-428 DTVRNKLYQ
+428 VRNKLYQ
-437 MVDFI
+437 MTDFI
-442 LYRGYINENS
+442 LYTGYINEDS
-452 ERAEALVNALRST
+452 DRADDLVNTLRSS
-465 LNEDDKTKLYSSEA
+465 LKEDDKTTVYCKEA
-479 AFLKRKYMK
+479 DYLWKKYRES
-488 IIREVTDS
+488 IREVADA
-496 LDVKKLKE
+496 LDG
-504 LKKNAFTIPDNEL
+504 DNIKRLSKSNIEIQEDKL

-566 IMDELGLER
+566 IMDELGLDR
-575 TFTDEYSFF
+575 TFTAEYSFF
-584 EGSTKYLAELIEL
+584 EDSTKYLAELVEL
-597 NSFVKSCSFDM
+597 NSFVKSCSFDIN
-608 SAKRPMYRDA
+608 AKRTMYRDA

-623 IESDKSEDDIK
+623 IKSGKTEEDIEK
-634 RMIDN
+634 MIDN
-639 ILQVD
+639 ILQID
-644 ANGKKLPNKNHGL
+644 ANGDKKLKKNNGL

-662 SNVVESNRF
+662 SNVIDSNRF
-671 EYLVR
+671 KYLVR

-706 RYYKAYYLDEKSLCL
+706 RYYEACCPENTALCS
-721 ANMQRD
+721 ANKKRE
-727 KLAGVI
+727 KLADMI
-733 ADIKFDDFSDAGSY
+733 AEIEFENFSDAGNY
-747 QKANATSTKIT
+747 QKANVTSKTH
-758 SEAEIKRKNQ
+758 EAEIKRKNQ
-768 AIIRLYLTVMYIM
+768 SIIRLYLTVMYIM

-795 FHCLERDTKLYAES
+795 FHCVERDTKLYAES

-835 IIKTEFDKSLAENA
+835 IIKTEFDKSFAENA

-866 LKMSERAVVNE
+866 LKKSERAVVNE

-915 LENRFADNGG
+915 LENRFADKKVERD
-925 STGDY
+925 TGDF
-930 IGKLEE
+930 ISKLEE

>member
-12 EQRKNDRTTKFAEQ
+12 EQRKTDRTVKFADQ
-26 NKKREAQMAVQKKD
+26 NKKREAQRAVQKKD
-40 AAVSAKSVSSV
+40 AAVSVKSVSSV
-51 SSKKGNVTKS
+51 SSKKDNATKS

-67 VKSVFAVGKN
+67 VKSVFAVEN

-94 KIVDTSHEPLNID
+94 KIVDTSHEQLNID

-130 VSAITD
+130 VSAVTD

-142 NGGKKDKPEQS
+142 NGGKKDEPEQS
-153 VPADMLCLKPT
+153 VPTDMLCLKPT
-164 LEKKFFGKEFDDNIH
+164 LEKKFFGKEFNDNIH

-195 YSTNAVYALNNTIA
+195 YSTNAIYALNNMSA
-209 DENNENW
+209 DENIENS
-216 DLFAN
+216 DF
-221 FSTDNTYGELINAAT
+221 FMKRTTDETFDDFEKK
-236 YKESTDDVST
+236 KESTNSR
-246 DDEKRREAEK
+246 EK
-256 KKREAKIAEK
+256 
-266 ILADYEKFRKN
+266 ADFDAFEKFIAN
-277 NRLAYFAD
+277 YRLAYFAD
-285 AFYIEK
+285 AFYVNKK
-291 NKSKSKSQNKAE
+291 NPKGKARNVLRE
-303 GIKRGKKEIYSILA
+303 DKELYSVLT
-317 LIAKLRHWCVH
+317 LIGKLRHWCVH
-328 SEDGRAEFWLYKLD
+328 SEEGRAEFWLYKLD
-342 ELEDDFKNV
+342 ELKDDFKNV

-357 RPVEEINDDFVERN
+357 RPVEEINNRFIENN
-371 KVNIQILHSKCENSD
+371 KVNIQILGSVYKNTD
-386 IAELTRSYYEFL
+386 IAELVRSYYEFL

-413 REIILEGTEYNDNKY
+413 RESMLEGKGYADKEYDS
-428 DTVRNKLYQ
+428 VRNKLYQ
-437 MVDFI
+437 MTDFI
-442 LYRGYINENS
+442 LYTGYINEDS
-452 ERAEALVNALRST
+452 DRADDLVNTLRSS
-465 LNEDDKTKLYSSEA
+465 LKEDDKTTVYCKEA
-479 AFLKRKYMK
+479 DYLWKKYRES
-488 IIREVTDS
+488 IREVADA
-496 LDVKKLKE
+496 LDG
-504 LKKNAFTIPDNEL
+504 DNIKRLSKSNIEIQEDKL

-566 IMDELGLER
+566 IMDELGLDR
-575 TFTDEYSFF
+575 TFTAEYSFF
-584 EGSTKYLAELIEL
+584 EDSTKYLAELVEL
-597 NSFVKSCSFDM
+597 NSFVKSCSFDIN
-608 SAKRPMYRDA
+608 AKRTMYRDA

-623 IESDKSEDDIK
+623 IKSGKTEEDIEK
-634 RMIDN
+634 MIDN
-639 ILQVD
+639 ILQID
-644 ANGKKLPNKNHGL
+644 ANGDKKLKKNNGL

-662 SNVVESNRF
+662 SNVIDSNRF
-671 EYLVR
+671 KYLVR

-689 KPAVR
+689 EPAVR

-706 RYYKAYYLDEKSLCL
+706 RYYEACCPKNTALCS
-721 ANMQRD
+721 ANKRRE
-727 KLAGVI
+727 KLADMI
-733 ADIKFDDFSDAGSY
+733 AEIEFENFSDAGNY
-747 QKANATSTKIT
+747 QKANVTSRTH
-758 SEAEIKRKNQ
+758 EAEIKRKNQ

-795 FHCLERDTKLYAES
+795 FHCVERDTKLYAES

-866 LKMSERAVVNE
+866 LKKSERAVVNE

-887 IRNININIDGIKE
+887 IRNININIKEIKE

-915 LENRFADNGG
+915 LENRFADKKVERD
-925 STGDY
+925 TGDF
-930 IGKLEE
+930 ISKLEE

-971 YPGKD
+971 FPGKD

>member
-12 EQRKNDRTTKFAEQ
+12 EQRKTDRTEKFADQ
-26 NKKREAQMAVQKKD
+26 NKKREAERAVQKKD
-40 AAVSAKSVSSV
+40 AAVSVKSVSSV
-51 SSKKGNVTKS
+51 SSKKDNVTKS

-67 VKSVFAVGKN
+67 VKSVFAVGN

-130 VSAITD
+130 VSAVTD

-142 NGGKKDKPEQS
+142 NGGKKDEPEQS
-153 VPADMLCLKPT
+153 VPTDMLCLKPT
-164 LEKKFFGKEFDDNIH
+164 LEKKFFGKEFNDNIH

-195 YSTNAVYALNNTIA
+195 YSTNAIYALNNMSA
-209 DENNENW
+209 DENIENS
-216 DLFAN
+216 DF
-221 FSTDNTYGELINAAT
+221 FMKRTTDETFDDFEKK
-236 YKESTDDVST
+236 KESTNSR
-246 DDEKRREAEK
+246 EK
-256 KKREAKIAEK
+256 
-266 ILADYEKFRKN
+266 ADFDAFEKFIAN
-277 NRLAYFAD
+277 YRLAYFAD
-285 AFYIEK
+285 AFYVNKK
-291 NKSKSKSQNKAE
+291 NPKGKARNVLRE
-303 GIKRGKKEIYSILA
+303 DKELYSVLT
-317 LIAKLRHWCVH
+317 LIGKLRHWCVH
-328 SEDGRAEFWLYKLD
+328 SEEGRAEFWLYKLD
-342 ELEDDFKNV
+342 ELKDDFKNV

-357 RPVEEINDDFVERN
+357 RPVEEINNRFIENN
-371 KVNIQILHSKCENSD
+371 KVNIQILGSVYKNTD
-386 IAELTRSYYEFL
+386 IAELVRSYYEFL

-413 REIILEGTEYNDNKY
+413 RESMLEGKGYADKEYDS
-428 DTVRNKLYQ
+428 VRNKLYQ
-437 MVDFI
+437 MTDFI
-442 LYRGYINENS
+442 LYTGYINEDS
-452 ERAEALVNALRST
+452 DRADDLVNTLRSS
-465 LNEDDKTKLYSSEA
+465 LKEDDKTTVYCKEA
-479 AFLKRKYMK
+479 DYLWKKYRES
-488 IIREVTDS
+488 IREVADA
-496 LDVKKLKE
+496 LDG
-504 LKKNAFTIPDNEL
+504 DNIKRLSKSNIEIQEDKL

-566 IMDELGLER
+566 IMDELGLDR
-575 TFTDEYSFF
+575 TFTAEYSFF
-584 EGSTKYLAELIEL
+584 EDSTKYLAELVEL
-597 NSFVKSCSFDM
+597 NSFVKSCSFDIN
-608 SAKRPMYRDA
+608 AKRTMYRDA

-623 IESDKSEDDIK
+623 IKSGKTEEDIEK
-634 RMIDN
+634 MIDN
-639 ILQVD
+639 ILQID
-644 ANGKKLPNKNHGL
+644 ANGDKKLKKNNGL

-662 SNVVESNRF
+662 SNVIDSNRF
-671 EYLVR
+671 KYLVR

-706 RYYKAYYLDEKSLCL
+706 RYYEACCPKNTALCS
-721 ANMQRD
+721 ANKRRE
-727 KLAGVI
+727 KLADMI
-733 ADIKFDDFSDAGSY
+733 AEIEFENFSDAGNY
-747 QKANATSTKIT
+747 QKANVTSRT

-795 FHCLERDTKLYAES
+795 FHCVERDTKLYAES

-866 LKMSERAVVNE
+866 LKKSERAVVNE

-887 IRNININIDGIKE
+887 IRNININIKEIKE

-915 LENRFADNGG
+915 LENRFADKKVERD
-925 STGDY
+925 TGDF
-930 IGKLEE
+930 ISKLEE

>member
-12 EQRKNDRTTKFAEQ
+12 EQRKTDRTEKFADQ
-26 NKKREAQMAVQKKD
+26 NKKREAERAVPKKD
-40 AAVSAKSVSSV
+40 AAVSVKSVSSV
-51 SSKKGNVTKS
+51 SSKKDNVTKS

-67 VKSVFAVGKN
+67 VKSVFAVEN

-94 KIVDTSHEPLNID
+94 KIVDTSHEQLNID

-130 VSAITD
+130 VSAVTD

-142 NGGKKDKPEQS
+142 NGGKKDEPEQS
-153 VPADMLCLKPT
+153 VPTDMLCLKPT
-164 LEKKFFGKEFDDNIH
+164 LEKKFFGKEFNDNIH

-195 YSTNAVYALNNTIA
+195 YSTNAIYALNNMSA
-209 DENNENW
+209 DENIENS
-216 DLFAN
+216 DF
-221 FSTDNTYGELINAAT
+221 FMKRTTDETFDDFEKK
-236 YKESTDDVST
+236 KESTNSR
-246 DDEKRREAEK
+246 EK
-256 KKREAKIAEK
+256 
-266 ILADYEKFRKN
+266 ADFDAFEKFIAN
-277 NRLAYFAD
+277 YRLAYFAD
-285 AFYIEK
+285 AFYVNKK
-291 NKSKSKSQNKAE
+291 NPKGKARNVLRE
-303 GIKRGKKEIYSILA
+303 DKELYSVLT
-317 LIAKLRHWCVH
+317 LIGKLRHWCVH
-328 SEDGRAEFWLYKLD
+328 SEEGRAEFWLYKLD
-342 ELEDDFKNV
+342 ELKDDFKNV

-357 RPVEEINDDFVERN
+357 RPVEEINNRFIENN
-371 KVNIQILHSKCENSD
+371 KVNIQILGSVYKNTD
-386 IAELTRSYYEFL
+386 IAELVRSYYEFL

-413 REIILEGTEYNDNKY
+413 RESMLEGKGYADKEYDS
-428 DTVRNKLYQ
+428 VRNKLYQ
-437 MVDFI
+437 MTDFI
-442 LYRGYINENS
+442 LYTGYINEDS
-452 ERAEALVNALRST
+452 DRADDLVNTLRSS
-465 LNEDDKTKLYSSEA
+465 LKEDDKTTVYCKEA
-479 AFLKRKYMK
+479 DYLWKKYRES
-488 IIREVTDS
+488 IREVADA
-496 LDVKKLKE
+496 LDVDNI
-504 LKKNAFTIPDNEL
+504 KNLSGSNIEIRDNEL

-566 IMDELGLER
+566 ILDELGLDR
-575 TFTDEYSFF
+575 TFTAEYSFF
-584 EGSTKYLAELIEL
+584 EGSTKYLAELVEL
-597 NSFVKSCSFDM
+597 NSFVKSCSFDIN
-608 SAKRPMYRDA
+608 AKRTMYRDA

-623 IESDKSEDDIK
+623 IKSGKTEEDIEK
-634 RMIDN
+634 MIDN
-639 ILQVD
+639 ILQID
-644 ANGKKLPNKNHGL
+644 ANGDKKLKKNNGL

-662 SNVVESNRF
+662 SNVIDSNRF
-671 EYLVR
+671 KYLVR

-706 RYYKAYYLDEKSLCL
+706 RYYEACCPKNTALCS
-721 ANMQRD
+721 ANKRRE
-727 KLAGVI
+727 KLADMI
-733 ADIKFDDFSDAGSY
+733 AEIKFENFSDAGNY
-747 QKANATSTKIT
+747 QKANVTSRT

-795 FHCLERDTKLYAES
+795 FHCVERDTKLYAES
-809 GLEVGNIEKNKTNLT
+809 GLKVGNIEKNKTNLT
-824 MAVMGVKLENG
+824 MAVIGVKLENG

-866 LKMSERAVVNE
+866 LKKSERAVVNE

-887 IRNININIDGIKE
+887 IRNINIKEIKE

-915 LENRFADNGG
+915 LENRFADKKVERD
-925 STGDY
+925 TGDF
-930 IGKLEE
+930 ISKLEE

>member
-12 EQRKNDRTTKFAEQ
+12 EQRKTDRTEKFADQ
-26 NKKREAQMAVQKKD
+26 NKKREAERAVPKKD
-40 AAVSAKSVSSV
+40 AAVSVKSVSSV
-51 SSKKGNVTKS
+51 SSKKDNVTKS

-67 VKSVFAVGKN
+67 VKSVFAVEN

-94 KIVDTSHEPLNID
+94 KIVDTSHEQLNID

-130 VSAITD
+130 VSAVTD

-142 NGGKKDKPEQS
+142 NGGKKDEPEQS
-153 VPADMLCLKPT
+153 VPTDMLCLKPT
-164 LEKKFFGKEFDDNIH
+164 LEKKFFGKEFNDNIH

-195 YSTNAVYALNNTIA
+195 YSTNAIYALNNMSA
-209 DENNENW
+209 DENIENS
-216 DLFAN
+216 DF
-221 FSTDNTYGELINAAT
+221 FMKRTTDETFDDFEKK
-236 YKESTDDVST
+236 KESTNSR
-246 DDEKRREAEK
+246 EK
-256 KKREAKIAEK
+256 
-266 ILADYEKFRKN
+266 ADFDAFEKFIAN
-277 NRLAYFAD
+277 YRLAYFAD
-285 AFYIEK
+285 AFYVNKK
-291 NKSKSKSQNKAE
+291 NPKGKARNVLRE
-303 GIKRGKKEIYSILA
+303 DKELYSVLT
-317 LIAKLRHWCVH
+317 LIGKLRHWCVH
-328 SEDGRAEFWLYKLD
+328 SEEGRAEFWLYKLD
-342 ELEDDFKNV
+342 ELKDDFKNV

-357 RPVEEINDDFVERN
+357 RPVEEINNRFIENN
-371 KVNIQILHSKCENSD
+371 KVNIQILGSVYKNTD
-386 IAELTRSYYEFL
+386 IAELVRSYYEFL

-413 REIILEGTEYNDNKY
+413 RESMLEGKGYADKEYDS
-428 DTVRNKLYQ
+428 VRNKLYQ
-437 MVDFI
+437 MTDFI
-442 LYRGYINENS
+442 LYTGYINEDS
-452 ERAEALVNALRST
+452 DRADDLVNTLRSS
-465 LNEDDKTKLYSSEA
+465 LKEDDKTTVYCKEA
-479 AFLKRKYMK
+479 DYLWKKYRES
-488 IIREVTDS
+488 IREVADA
-496 LDVKKLKE
+496 LDG
-504 LKKNAFTIPDNEL
+504 DNIKRLSKSNIEIQEDKL

-566 IMDELGLER
+566 IMDELGLDR
-575 TFTDEYSFF
+575 TFTAEYSFF
-584 EGSTKYLAELIEL
+584 EDSTKYLAELVEL
-597 NSFVKSCSFDM
+597 NSFVKSCSFDIN
-608 SAKRPMYRDA
+608 AKRTMYRDA

-623 IESDKSEDDIK
+623 IKSGKTEEDIEK
-634 RMIDN
+634 MIDN
-639 ILQVD
+639 ILQID
-644 ANGKKLPNKNHGL
+644 ANGDKKLKKNNGL

-662 SNVVESNRF
+662 SNVIDSNRF
-671 EYLVR
+671 KYLVR

-706 RYYKAYYLDEKSLCL
+706 RYYEACCPKNTALCS
-721 ANMQRD
+721 ANKRRE
-727 KLAGVI
+727 KLADMI
-733 ADIKFDDFSDAGSY
+733 AEIEFENFSDAGNY
-747 QKANATSTKIT
+747 QKANVTSRT

-795 FHCLERDTKLYAES
+795 FHCVERDTKLYAES

-855 NARWYKLILDN
+855 NARWYKLILEN
-866 LKMSERAVVNE
+866 LKKSERAVVNE

-887 IRNININIDGIKE
+887 IRNININIKEIKE

-915 LENRFADNGG
+915 LENRFADKKVERD
-925 STGDY
+925 TGDF
-930 IGKLEE
+930 ISKLEE

-971 YPGKD
+971 SPGKD
-976 DSDKQK
+976 DSDEQK

>member
-12 EQRKNDRTTKFAEQ
+12 EQRKTDRTEKFADQ
-26 NKKREAQMAVQKKD
+26 NKKREAERAVQKKD
-40 AAVSAKSVSSV
+40 AAVSVKSVSSV
-51 SSKKGNVTKS
+51 SSKKDNVTKS

-67 VKSVFAVGKN
+67 VKSVFAVGN

-130 VSAITD
+130 VSAVTD

-142 NGGKKDKPEQS
+142 NGGKKDEPEQS
-153 VPADMLCLKPT
+153 VPTDMLCLKPT
-164 LEKKFFGKEFDDNIH
+164 LEKKFFGKEFNDNIH

-189 EKILAV
+189 KKILAV
-195 YSTNAVYALNNTIA
+195 YSTNAIYALNNMSA
-209 DENNENW
+209 DENIENS
-216 DLFAN
+216 DF
-221 FSTDNTYGELINAAT
+221 FMKRTTDETFDDFEKK
-236 YKESTDDVST
+236 KESTNSR
-246 DDEKRREAEK
+246 EK
-256 KKREAKIAEK
+256 
-266 ILADYEKFRKN
+266 ADFDAFEKFIAN
-277 NRLAYFAD
+277 YRLAYFAD
-285 AFYIEK
+285 AFYVNKK
-291 NKSKSKSQNKAE
+291 NPKGKARNVLRE
-303 GIKRGKKEIYSILA
+303 DKELYSVLT
-317 LIAKLRHWCVH
+317 LIGKLRHWCVH
-328 SEDGRAEFWLYKLD
+328 SEEGRAEFWLYKLD
-342 ELEDDFKNV
+342 ELKDDFKNV

-357 RPVEEINDDFVERN
+357 RPVEEINNRFIENN
-371 KVNIQILHSKCENSD
+371 KVNIQILGSVYKNTD
-386 IAELTRSYYEFL
+386 IAELVRSYYEFL

-413 REIILEGTEYNDNKY
+413 RESMLEGKGYADKEYDS
-428 DTVRNKLYQ
+428 VRNKLYQ
-437 MVDFI
+437 MTDFI
-442 LYRGYINENS
+442 LYTGYINEDS
-452 ERAEALVNALRST
+452 DRADDLVNTLRSS
-465 LNEDDKTKLYSSEA
+465 LKEDDKTTVYCKEA
-479 AFLKRKYMK
+479 DYLWKKYRES
-488 IIREVTDS
+488 IREVADA
-496 LDVKKLKE
+496 LDG
-504 LKKNAFTIPDNEL
+504 DNIKRLSKSNIEIQEDKL

-566 IMDELGLER
+566 ILDELGLDR
-575 TFTDEYSFF
+575 TFTAEYSFF
-584 EGSTKYLAELIEL
+584 EGSTKYLAELVEL
-597 NSFVKSCSFDM
+597 NSFVKSCSFDIN
-608 SAKRPMYRDA
+608 AKRTMYRDA

-623 IESDKSEDDIK
+623 IKSGKTEEDIEK
-634 RMIDN
+634 MIDN
-639 ILQVD
+639 ILQID
-644 ANGKKLPNKNHGL
+644 ANGDKKLKKNNGL

-662 SNVVESNRF
+662 SNVIDSNRF
-671 EYLVR
+671 KYLVR

-706 RYYKAYYLDEKSLCL
+706 RYYEACCPKNTALCS
-721 ANMQRD
+721 ANKRRE
-727 KLAGVI
+727 KLADMI
-733 ADIKFDDFSDAGSY
+733 AEIKFENFSDAGNY
-747 QKANATSTKIT
+747 QKANVTSKTH
-758 SEAEIKRKNQ
+758 EAEIKRKNQ

-795 FHCLERDTKLYAES
+795 FHCVERDTKLYAES

-930 IGKLEE
+930 ISKLEE

>member
-12 EQRKNDRTTKFAEQ
+12 EQRKTDRTEKFADQ
-26 NKKREAQMAVQKKD
+26 NKKREAERAVQKKD
-40 AAVSAKSVSSV
+40 AAVSVKSVSSV
-51 SSKKGNVTKS
+51 SSKKDNVTKS

-67 VKSVFAVGKN
+67 VKSVFAVGN

-130 VSAITD
+130 VSAVTD

-142 NGGKKDKPEQS
+142 NGGKKDEPEQS
-153 VPADMLCLKPT
+153 VPTDMLCLKPT
-164 LEKKFFGKEFDDNIH
+164 LEKKFFGKEFNDNIH

-195 YSTNAVYALNNTIA
+195 YSTNAIYALNNMSA
-209 DENNENW
+209 DENIENS
-216 DLFAN
+216 DF
-221 FSTDNTYGELINAAT
+221 FMKSTTDETFDDFEKK
-236 YKESTDDVST
+236 KESTNSR
-246 DDEKRREAEK
+246 EK
-256 KKREAKIAEK
+256 
-266 ILADYEKFRKN
+266 ADFDAFEKFIAN
-277 NRLAYFAD
+277 YRLAYFAD
-285 AFYIEK
+285 AFYVNKK
-291 NKSKSKSQNKAE
+291 NPKGKARNVLRE
-303 GIKRGKKEIYSILA
+303 DKELYSVLT
-317 LIAKLRHWCVH
+317 LIGKLRHWCVH
-328 SEDGRAEFWLYKLD
+328 SEEGRAEFWLYKLD
-342 ELEDDFKNV
+342 ELKDDFKNV

-357 RPVEEINDDFVERN
+357 RPVEEINNRFIENN
-371 KVNIQILHSKCENSD
+371 KVNIQILGSVYKNTD
-386 IAELTRSYYEFL
+386 IAELVRSYYEFL

-413 REIILEGTEYNDNKY
+413 RESMLEGKGYADKEYDS
-428 DTVRNKLYQ
+428 VRNKLYQ
-437 MVDFI
+437 MTDFI
-442 LYRGYINENS
+442 LYTGYINEDS
-452 ERAEALVNALRST
+452 DRADDLVNTLRSS
-465 LNEDDKTKLYSSEA
+465 LKEDDKTTVYCKEA
-479 AFLKRKYMK
+479 DYLWKKYRES
-488 IIREVTDS
+488 IREVADA
-496 LDVKKLKE
+496 LDVDNI
-504 LKKNAFTIPDNEL
+504 KNLSGSNIEIRDNEL

-566 IMDELGLER
+566 IMDELGLDR
-575 TFTDEYSFF
+575 TFTAEYSFF
-584 EGSTKYLAELIEL
+584 EDSTKYLAELVEL
-597 NSFVKSCSFDM
+597 NSFVKSCSFDIN
-608 SAKRPMYRDA
+608 AKRTMYRDA

-623 IESDKSEDDIK
+623 IKSGKTEEDIEK
-634 RMIDN
+634 MIDN
-639 ILQVD
+639 ILQID
-644 ANGKKLPNKNHGL
+644 ANGDKKLKKNNGL

-662 SNVVESNRF
+662 SNVIDSNRF
-671 EYLVR
+671 KYLVR

-706 RYYKAYYLDEKSLCL
+706 RYYEACCPKNTALCS
-721 ANMQRD
+721 ANKRRE
-727 KLAGVI
+727 KLADMI
-733 ADIKFDDFSDAGSY
+733 AEIKFENFSDAGNY
-747 QKANATSTKIT
+747 QKANVTSKTH
-758 SEAEIKRKNQ
+758 EAEIKRKNQ

-795 FHCLERDTKLYAES
+795 FHCVERDTKLYAES

-866 LKMSERAVVNE
+866 LKKSERAVVNE

-915 LENRFADNGG
+915 LENRFADKKVERD
-925 STGDY
+925 TGDF
-930 IGKLEE
+930 ISKLEE

>member
-12 EQRKNDRTTKFAEQ
+12 EQRKTDRTEKFADQ
-26 NKKREAQMAVQKKD
+26 NKKREAERAVPKKD
-40 AAVSAKSVSSV
+40 AAVSVKSVSSV
-51 SSKKGNVTKS
+51 SSKKDNVTKS

-67 VKSVFAVGKN
+67 VKSVFAVGN

-130 VSAITD
+130 VSAVTD

-142 NGGKKDKPEQS
+142 NGGKKDEPEQS
-153 VPADMLCLKPT
+153 VPTDMLCLKPT
-164 LEKKFFGKEFDDNIH
+164 LEKKFFGKEFNDNIH

-195 YSTNAVYALNNTIA
+195 YSTNAIYALNNMSA
-209 DENNENW
+209 DENIENS
-216 DLFAN
+216 DF
-221 FSTDNTYGELINAAT
+221 FMKRTTDETFDDFEKK
-236 YKESTDDVST
+236 KESTNSR
-246 DDEKRREAEK
+246 EK
-256 KKREAKIAEK
+256 
-266 ILADYEKFRKN
+266 ADFDAFEKFIAN
-277 NRLAYFAD
+277 YRLAYFAD
-285 AFYIEK
+285 AFYVNKK
-291 NKSKSKSQNKAE
+291 NPKGKARNVLRE
-303 GIKRGKKEIYSILA
+303 DKELYSVLT
-317 LIAKLRHWCVH
+317 LIGKLRHWCVH
-328 SEDGRAEFWLYKLD
+328 SEEGRAEFWLYKLD
-342 ELEDDFKNV
+342 ELKDDFKNV

-357 RPVEEINDDFVERN
+357 RPVEEINNRFIENN
-371 KVNIQILHSKCENSD
+371 KVNIQILGSVYKNTD
-386 IAELTRSYYEFL
+386 IAELVRSYYEFL

-413 REIILEGTEYNDNKY
+413 RESMLEGKGYADKEYDS
-428 DTVRNKLYQ
+428 VRNKLYQ
-437 MVDFI
+437 MTDFI
-442 LYRGYINENS
+442 LYTGYINEDS
-452 ERAEALVNALRST
+452 DRADDLVNTLRSS
-465 LNEDDKTKLYSSEA
+465 LKEDDKTTVYCKEA
-479 AFLKRKYMK
+479 DYLWKKYRES
-488 IIREVTDS
+488 IREVADA
-496 LDVKKLKE
+496 LDG
-504 LKKNAFTIPDNEL
+504 DNIKRLSKSNIEIQEDKL

-566 IMDELGLER
+566 IMDELGLDR
-575 TFTDEYSFF
+575 TFTAEYSFF
-584 EGSTKYLAELIEL
+584 EGSTKYLAELVEL
-597 NSFVKSCSFDM
+597 NSFVKSCSFDIN
-608 SAKRPMYRDA
+608 AKRTMYRDA

-623 IESDKSEDDIK
+623 IKSGKTEEDIEK
-634 RMIDN
+634 MIDN
-639 ILQVD
+639 ILQID
-644 ANGKKLPNKNHGL
+644 ANGDKKLKKNNGL

-662 SNVVESNRF
+662 SNVIDSNRF
-671 EYLVR
+671 KYLVR

-706 RYYKAYYLDEKSLCL
+706 RYYEACCPENTALCS
-721 ANMQRD
+721 ANKKRE
-727 KLAGVI
+727 KLADMI
-733 ADIKFDDFSDAGSY
+733 AEIEFENFSDAGNY
-747 QKANATSTKIT
+747 QKANVTSKTH
-758 SEAEIKRKNQ
+758 EAEIKRKNQ
-768 AIIRLYLTVMYIM
+768 SIIRLYLTVMYIM

-795 FHCLERDTKLYAES
+795 FHCVERDTKLYAES

-866 LKMSERAVVNE
+866 LKKSERAVVNE

-887 IRNININIDGIKE
+887 IRNINIKEIKE

-915 LENRFADNGG
+915 LENRFADKKVERD
-925 STGDY
+925 TGDF
-930 IGKLEE
+930 ISKLEE

>member
-12 EQRKNDRTTKFAEQ
+12 EQRKTDRTEKFADQ
-26 NKKREAQMAVQKKD
+26 NKKREAERAVPKKD
-40 AAVSAKSVSSV
+40 AAVSVKSVSSV
-51 SSKKGNVTKS
+51 SSKKDNVTKS

-67 VKSVFAVGKN
+67 VKSVFAVEN

-94 KIVDTSHEPLNID
+94 KIVDTSHEQLNID

-130 VSAITD
+130 VSAVTD

-142 NGGKKDKPEQS
+142 NGGKKDEPEQS
-153 VPADMLCLKPT
+153 VPTDMLCLKPT
-164 LEKKFFGKEFDDNIH
+164 LEKKFFGKEFNDNIH

-195 YSTNAVYALNNTIA
+195 YSTNAIYALNNMSA
-209 DENNENW
+209 DENIENS
-216 DLFAN
+216 DF
-221 FSTDNTYGELINAAT
+221 FMKRTTDETFDDFEKK
-236 YKESTDDVST
+236 KESTNSR
-246 DDEKRREAEK
+246 EK
-256 KKREAKIAEK
+256 
-266 ILADYEKFRKN
+266 ADFDAFEKFIAN
-277 NRLAYFAD
+277 YRLAYFAD
-285 AFYIEK
+285 AFYVNKK
-291 NKSKSKSQNKAE
+291 NPKGKARNVLRE
-303 GIKRGKKEIYSILA
+303 DKELYSVLT
-317 LIAKLRHWCVH
+317 LIGKLRHWCVH
-328 SEDGRAEFWLYKLD
+328 SEEGRAEFWLYKLD
-342 ELEDDFKNV
+342 ELKDDFKNV

-357 RPVEEINDDFVERN
+357 RPVEEINNRFIENN
-371 KVNIQILHSKCENSD
+371 KVNIQILGSVYKNTD
-386 IAELTRSYYEFL
+386 IAELVRSYYEFL

-413 REIILEGTEYNDNKY
+413 RESMLEGKGYADKEYDS
-428 DTVRNKLYQ
+428 VRNKLYQ
-437 MVDFI
+437 MTDFI
-442 LYRGYINENS
+442 LYTGYINEDS
-452 ERAEALVNALRST
+452 DRADDLVNTLRSS
-465 LNEDDKTKLYSSEA
+465 LKEDDKTTVYCKEA
-479 AFLKRKYMK
+479 DYLWKKYRES
-488 IIREVTDS
+488 IREVADA
-496 LDVKKLKE
+496 LDG
-504 LKKNAFTIPDNEL
+504 DNIKRLSKSNIEIQEDKL

-566 IMDELGLER
+566 IMDELGLDR
-575 TFTDEYSFF
+575 TFTAEYSFF
-584 EGSTKYLAELIEL
+584 EDSTKYLAELVEL
-597 NSFVKSCSFDM
+597 NSFVKSCSFDIN
-608 SAKRPMYRDA
+608 AKRTMYRDA

-623 IESDKSEDDIK
+623 IESDKTEEDIEK
-634 RMIDN
+634 MIDN
-639 ILQVD
+639 ILQID
-644 ANGKKLPNKNHGL
+644 ANGDKKLKKNNGL

-662 SNVVESNRF
+662 SNVIDSNRF
-671 EYLVR
+671 KYLVR

-706 RYYKAYYLDEKSLCL
+706 RYYEACCPKNTALCS
-721 ANMQRD
+721 ANKRRE
-727 KLAGVI
+727 KLADMI
-733 ADIKFDDFSDAGSY
+733 AEIKFENFSDAGNY
-747 QKANATSTKIT
+747 QKANVTSRT

-795 FHCLERDTKLYAES
+795 FHCVERDTKLYAES

-866 LKMSERAVVNE
+866 LKKSERAVVNE

-887 IRNININIDGIKE
+887 IRNININIKEIKE

-915 LENRFADNGG
+915 LENRFADKKVERD
-925 STGDY
+925 TGDF
-930 IGKLEE
+930 ISKLEE

>member
-12 EQRKNDRTTKFAEQ
+12 EQRKTDRTEKFADQ
-26 NKKREAQMAVQKKD
+26 NKKREAERAVPKKD
-40 AAVSAKSVSSV
+40 AAVSVKSVSSV
-51 SSKKGNVTKS
+51 SSKKDNVTKS

-67 VKSVFAVGKN
+67 VKSVFAVEN

-94 KIVDTSHEPLNID
+94 KIVDTSHEQLNID

-130 VSAITD
+130 VSAVTD

-142 NGGKKDKPEQS
+142 NGGKKDEPEQS
-153 VPADMLCLKPT
+153 VPTDMLCLKPT
-164 LEKKFFGKEFDDNIH
+164 LEKKFFGKEFNDNIH

-195 YSTNAVYALNNTIA
+195 YSTNAIYALNNMSA
-209 DENNENW
+209 DENIENS
-216 DLFAN
+216 DF
-221 FSTDNTYGELINAAT
+221 FMKRTTDETFDDFEKK
-236 YKESTDDVST
+236 KESTNSR
-246 DDEKRREAEK
+246 EK
-256 KKREAKIAEK
+256 
-266 ILADYEKFRKN
+266 ADFDAFEKFIAN
-277 NRLAYFAD
+277 YRLAYFAD
-285 AFYIEK
+285 AFYVNKK
-291 NKSKSKSQNKAE
+291 NPKGKARNVLRE
-303 GIKRGKKEIYSILA
+303 DKELYSVLT
-317 LIAKLRHWCVH
+317 LIGKLRHWCVH
-328 SEDGRAEFWLYKLD
+328 SEEGRAEFWLYKLD
-342 ELEDDFKNV
+342 ELKDDFKNV

-357 RPVEEINDDFVERN
+357 RPVEEINNRFIENN
-371 KVNIQILHSKCENSD
+371 KVNIQILGSVYKNTD
-386 IAELTRSYYEFL
+386 IAELVRSYYEFL

-413 REIILEGTEYNDNKY
+413 RESMLEGKGYADKEYDS
-428 DTVRNKLYQ
+428 VRNKLYQ
-437 MVDFI
+437 MTDFI
-442 LYRGYINENS
+442 LYTGYINEDS
-452 ERAEALVNALRST
+452 DRADDLVNTLRSS
-465 LNEDDKTKLYSSEA
+465 LKEDDKTTVYCKEA
-479 AFLKRKYMK
+479 DYLWKKYRES
-488 IIREVTDS
+488 IREVADA
-496 LDVKKLKE
+496 LDG
-504 LKKNAFTIPDNEL
+504 DNIKRLSKSNIEIQEDKL

-566 IMDELGLER
+566 IMDELGLDR
-575 TFTDEYSFF
+575 TFTAEYSFF
-584 EGSTKYLAELIEL
+584 EDSTKYLAELVEL
-597 NSFVKSCSFDM
+597 NSFVKSCSFDIN
-608 SAKRPMYRDA
+608 AKRTMYRDA

-623 IESDKSEDDIK
+623 IKSGKTEEDIEK
-634 RMIDN
+634 MIDN
-639 ILQVD
+639 ILQID
-644 ANGKKLPNKNHGL
+644 ANGDKKLKKNNGL

-662 SNVVESNRF
+662 SNVIDSNRF
-671 EYLVR
+671 KYLVR

-706 RYYKAYYLDEKSLCL
+706 RYYEACCPKNTALCS
-721 ANMQRD
+721 ANKRRE
-727 KLAGVI
+727 KLADMI
-733 ADIKFDDFSDAGSY
+733 AEIEFENFSDAGNY
-747 QKANATSTKIT
+747 QKANVTSKTH
-758 SEAEIKRKNQ
+758 EAEIKRKNQ

-795 FHCLERDTKLYAES
+795 FHCVERDTKLYAES

-866 LKMSERAVVNE
+866 LKKSERAVVNE

-915 LENRFADNGG
+915 LEKRFADKKVERD
-925 STGDY
+925 TGDF
-930 IGKLEE
+930 ISKLEE

>member
-12 EQRKNDRTTKFAEQ
+12 EQRKTDRTEKFADQ
-26 NKKREAQMAVQKKD
+26 NKKREAERAVQKKD
-40 AAVSAKSVSSV
+40 AAVSVKSVSSV
-51 SSKKGNVTKS
+51 SSKKDNATKS

-67 VKSVFAVGKN
+67 VKSVFAVGN
-77 TVYMT
+77 TVYMI

-130 VSAITD
+130 VSAVTD

-142 NGGKKDKPEQS
+142 NGGKKDEPEQS
-153 VPADMLCLKPT
+153 VPTDMLCLKPT
-164 LEKKFFGKEFDDNIH
+164 LEKKFFGKEFNDNIH

-195 YSTNAVYALNNTIA
+195 YSTNAIYALNNMSA
-209 DENNENW
+209 DENIENS
-216 DLFAN
+216 DF
-221 FSTDNTYGELINAAT
+221 FMKRTTDETFDDFEKK
-236 YKESTDDVST
+236 KESTNSR
-246 DDEKRREAEK
+246 EK
-256 KKREAKIAEK
+256 
-266 ILADYEKFRKN
+266 ADFDAFEKFIAN
-277 NRLAYFAD
+277 YRLAYFAD
-285 AFYIEK
+285 AFYVNKK
-291 NKSKSKSQNKAE
+291 NPKGKARNVLRE
-303 GIKRGKKEIYSILA
+303 DKELYSVLT
-317 LIAKLRHWCVH
+317 LIGKLRHWCVH
-328 SEDGRAEFWLYKLD
+328 SEEGRAEFWLYKLD
-342 ELEDDFKNV
+342 ELKDDFKNV

-357 RPVEEINDDFVERN
+357 RPVEEINNRFIENN
-371 KVNIQILHSKCENSD
+371 KVNIQILGSVYKNTD
-386 IAELTRSYYEFL
+386 IAELVRSYYEFL

-413 REIILEGTEYNDNKY
+413 RESMLEGKGYADKEYDS
-428 DTVRNKLYQ
+428 VRNKLYQ
-437 MVDFI
+437 MTDFI
-442 LYRGYINENS
+442 LYTGYINEDS
-452 ERAEALVNALRST
+452 DRADDLVNTLRSS
-465 LNEDDKTKLYSSEA
+465 LKEDDKTTVYCKEA
-479 AFLKRKYMK
+479 DYLWKKYRES
-488 IIREVTDS
+488 IREVADA
-496 LDVKKLKE
+496 LDG
-504 LKKNAFTIPDNEL
+504 DNIKRLSKSNIEIQEDKL

-566 IMDELGLER
+566 IMDELGLDR
-575 TFTDEYSFF
+575 TFTAEYSFF
-584 EGSTKYLAELIEL
+584 EDSTKYLAELVEL
-597 NSFVKSCSFDM
+597 NSFVKSCSFDIN
-608 SAKRPMYRDA
+608 AKRTMYRDA

-623 IESDKSEDDIK
+623 IKSGKTEEDIEK
-634 RMIDN
+634 MIDN
-639 ILQVD
+639 ILQID
-644 ANGKKLPNKNHGL
+644 ANGDKKLKKNNGL

-662 SNVVESNRF
+662 SNVIDSNRF
-671 EYLVR
+671 KYLVR

-706 RYYKAYYLDEKSLCL
+706 RYYEACCPENTALCS
-721 ANMQRD
+721 ANKKRE
-727 KLAGVI
+727 KLADMI
-733 ADIKFDDFSDAGSY
+733 AEIEFENFSDAGNY
-747 QKANATSTKIT
+747 QKANVTSKTH
-758 SEAEIKRKNQ
+758 EAEIKRKNQ
-768 AIIRLYLTVMYIM
+768 SIIRLYLTVMYIM

-795 FHCLERDTKLYAES
+795 FHCVERDTKLYAES

-835 IIKTEFDKSLAENA
+835 IIKTEFDKSFAENA

-866 LKMSERAVVNE
+866 LKKSERAVVNE

-915 LENRFADNGG
+915 LENRFADKKVERD
-925 STGDY
+925 TGDF
-930 IGKLEE
+930 ISKLEE

>member
-12 EQRKNDRTTKFAEQ
+12 EQRKTDRTEKFADQ
-26 NKKREAQMAVQKKD
+26 NKKREAERAVQKKD
-40 AAVSAKSVSSV
+40 ATVSVKSVSSV
-51 SSKKGNVTKS
+51 SSKKDNATKS

-67 VKSVFAVGKN
+67 VKSVFAVGN

-130 VSAITD
+130 VSAVTD

-142 NGGKKDKPEQS
+142 NGGKKDEPEQS
-153 VPADMLCLKPT
+153 VPTDMLCLKPT
-164 LEKKFFGKEFDDNIH
+164 LEKKFFGKEFNDNIH

-195 YSTNAVYALNNTIA
+195 YSTNAIYALNNMSA
-209 DENNENW
+209 DENIENS
-216 DLFAN
+216 DF
-221 FSTDNTYGELINAAT
+221 FMKRTTDETFDDFEKK
-236 YKESTDDVST
+236 KESTNSR
-246 DDEKRREAEK
+246 EK
-256 KKREAKIAEK
+256 
-266 ILADYEKFRKN
+266 ADFDAFEKFISN
-277 NRLAYFAD
+277 YRLAYFAD
-285 AFYIEK
+285 AFYVNKK
-291 NKSKSKSQNKAE
+291 NPKGKARNVLRE
-303 GIKRGKKEIYSILA
+303 DKELYSVLT
-317 LIAKLRHWCVH
+317 LIGKLRHWCVH
-328 SEDGRAEFWLYKLD
+328 SEEGRAEFWLYKLD
-342 ELEDDFKNV
+342 ELKDDFKNV

-357 RPVEEINDDFVERN
+357 RPVEEINNRFIENN
-371 KVNIQILHSKCENSD
+371 KVNIQILGSVYKNTD
-386 IAELTRSYYEFL
+386 IAELVRSYYEFL

-413 REIILEGTEYNDNKY
+413 RESMLEGKGYADKEYDS
-428 DTVRNKLYQ
+428 VRNKLYQ
-437 MVDFI
+437 MTDFI
-442 LYRGYINENS
+442 LYTGYINEDS
-452 ERAEALVNALRST
+452 DRADDLVNTLRSS
-465 LNEDDKTKLYSSEA
+465 LKEDDKTTVYCKEA
-479 AFLKRKYMK
+479 DYLWKKYRES
-488 IIREVTDS
+488 IREVADA
-496 LDVKKLKE
+496 LDG
-504 LKKNAFTIPDNEL
+504 DNIKRLSKSNIEIQEDKL

-566 IMDELGLER
+566 IMDELGLDR
-575 TFTDEYSFF
+575 TFTAEYSFF
-584 EGSTKYLAELIEL
+584 EGSTKYLAELVEL
-597 NSFVKSCSFDM
+597 NSFVKSCSFDIN
-608 SAKRPMYRDA
+608 AKRTMYRDA

-623 IESDKSEDDIK
+623 IKSGKTEEDIEK
-634 RMIDN
+634 MIDN
-639 ILQVD
+639 ILQID
-644 ANGKKLPNKNHGL
+644 ANGDKKLKKNNGL

-662 SNVVESNRF
+662 SNVIDSNRF
-671 EYLVR
+671 KYLVR

-706 RYYKAYYLDEKSLCL
+706 RYYEACCPENTALCS
-721 ANMQRD
+721 ANKKRE
-727 KLAGVI
+727 KLADMI
-733 ADIKFDDFSDAGSY
+733 AEIEFENFSDAGNY
-747 QKANATSTKIT
+747 QKANVTSKTH
-758 SEAEIKRKNQ
+758 EAEIKRKNQ
-768 AIIRLYLTVMYIM
+768 SIIRLYLTVMYIM

-795 FHCLERDTKLYAES
+795 FHCVERDTKLYAES

-835 IIKTEFDKSLAENA
+835 IIKTEFDKSFAENA

-866 LKMSERAVVNE
+866 LKKSERAVVNE

-915 LENRFADNGG
+915 LENRFADKKVERD
-925 STGDY
+925 TGDF
-930 IGKLEE
+930 ISKLEE

>member
-12 EQRKNDRTTKFAEQ
+12 EQRKTDRTVKFADQ
-26 NKKREAQMAVQKKD
+26 NKKREAERAVQKKD
-40 AAVSAKSVSSV
+40 AAVSAKSVSFV
-51 SSKKGNVTKS
+51 SSKKDNVTKS

-67 VKSVFAVGKN
+67 VKSVFAVGN

-130 VSAITD
+130 VSAVTD

-153 VPADMLCLKPT
+153 VPTDMLCLKPT
-164 LEKKFFGKEFDDNIH
+164 LEKKFFGKEFNDNIH

-195 YSTNAVYALNNTIA
+195 YSTNAIYALNNMSA
-209 DENNENW
+209 DENIENS
-216 DLFAN
+216 DF
-221 FSTDNTYGELINAAT
+221 FMKRTTDETFDDFEKK
-236 YKESTDDVST
+236 KESTNSR
-246 DDEKRREAEK
+246 EK
-256 KKREAKIAEK
+256 
-266 ILADYEKFRKN
+266 ADFDAFEKFIGN
-277 NRLAYFAD
+277 YRLAYFAD
-285 AFYIEK
+285 AFYVNKK
-291 NKSKSKSQNKAE
+291 NPKGKARNVLRE
-303 GIKRGKKEIYSILA
+303 DKELYSVLT
-317 LIAKLRHWCVH
+317 LIGKLRHWCVH
-328 SEDGRAEFWLYKLD
+328 SEEGRAEFWLYKLD
-342 ELEDDFKNV
+342 ELKSDFKNV

-357 RPVEEINDDFVERN
+357 RPVEEINNRFIENN
-371 KVNIQILHSKCENSD
+371 KVNIQILGSVYKNTD
-386 IAELTRSYYEFL
+386 IAELVRSYYEFL

-442 LYRGYINENS
+442 LYTGYINENS
-452 ERAEALVNALRST
+452 ERAEVLVNALRST
-465 LNEDDKTKLYSSEA
+465 LNEDDKTKLYLSEA

-488 IIREVTDS
+488 IIRKAAAS
-496 LDVKKLKE
+496 LDVNNIKA

-566 IMDELGLER
+566 ILDELGLER
-575 TFTDEYSFF
+575 TFTDEYRFF
-584 EGSTKYLAELIEL
+584 EGSTKYLAELVEL
-597 NSFVKSCSFDM
+597 NSFVKSCSFDIN
-608 SAKRPMYRDA
+608 AKRTMYRDA

-623 IESDKSEDDIK
+623 IESGKTEEDIEK
-634 RMIDN
+634 MIDN
-639 ILQVD
+639 IVQFD

-662 SNVVESNRF
+662 SNVIDSNRF

-706 RYYKAYYLDEKSLCL
+706 RYYKACYPDEKSLCF

-733 ADIKFDDFSDAGSY
+733 ANIKFDDFSDAGSY

-795 FHCLERDTKLYAES
+795 FHCVERDTKLYAES

-866 LKMSERAVVNE
+866 LKKSERAVVNE

-887 IRNININIDGIKE
+887 IRNININIKEIKE

-915 LENRFADNGG
+915 LEKRFADNGG
-925 STGDY
+925 STGDF
-930 IGKLEE
+930 ISKLEE

-976 DSDKQK
+976 DSDEQK

>member
-12 EQRKNDRTTKFAEQ
+12 EQRKTDRTEKFADQ
-26 NKKREAQMAVQKKD
+26 NKKREAERAVQKKD
-40 AAVSAKSVSSV
+40 AAVSVKSVSSV
-51 SSKKGNVTKS
+51 SSKKDNATKS

-67 VKSVFAVGKN
+67 VKSVFAVGN

-130 VSAITD
+130 VSAVTD

-142 NGGKKDKPEQS
+142 NGGKKDEPEQS
-153 VPADMLCLKPT
+153 VPTDMLCLKPT
-164 LEKKFFGKEFDDNIH
+164 LEKKFFGKEFNDNIH

-195 YSTNAVYALNNTIA
+195 YSTNAIYALNNMSA
-209 DENNENW
+209 DENIENS
-216 DLFAN
+216 DF
-221 FSTDNTYGELINAAT
+221 FMKRTTDETFDDFEKK
-236 YKESTDDVST
+236 KESTNSR
-246 DDEKRREAEK
+246 EK
-256 KKREAKIAEK
+256 
-266 ILADYEKFRKN
+266 ADFDAFEKFIAN
-277 NRLAYFAD
+277 YRLAYFAD
-285 AFYIEK
+285 AFYVNKK
-291 NKSKSKSQNKAE
+291 NPKGKARNVLRE
-303 GIKRGKKEIYSILA
+303 DKELYSVLT
-317 LIAKLRHWCVH
+317 LIGKLRHWCVH
-328 SEDGRAEFWLYKLD
+328 SEEGRAEFWLYKLD
-342 ELEDDFKNV
+342 ELKDDFKNV

-357 RPVEEINDDFVERN
+357 RPVEEINNRFIENN
-371 KVNIQILHSKCENSD
+371 KVNIQILGSVYKNTD
-386 IAELTRSYYEFL
+386 IAELVRSYYEFL

-413 REIILEGTEYNDNKY
+413 RESMLEGKGYADKEYDS
-428 DTVRNKLYQ
+428 VRNKLYQ
-437 MVDFI
+437 MTDFI
-442 LYRGYINENS
+442 LYTGYINEDS
-452 ERAEALVNALRST
+452 DRADDLVNTLRSS
-465 LNEDDKTKLYSSEA
+465 LKEDDKTTVYCKEA
-479 AFLKRKYMK
+479 DYLWKKYRES
-488 IIREVTDS
+488 IREVADA
-496 LDVKKLKE
+496 LDG
-504 LKKNAFTIPDNEL
+504 DNIKRLSKSNIEIQEDKL

-566 IMDELGLER
+566 IMDELGLDR
-575 TFTDEYSFF
+575 TFTAEYSFF
-584 EGSTKYLAELIEL
+584 EDSTKYLAELVEL
-597 NSFVKSCSFDM
+597 NSFVKSCSFDIN
-608 SAKRPMYRDA
+608 AKRTMYRDA

-623 IESDKSEDDIK
+623 IKSGKTEEDIEK
-634 RMIDN
+634 MIDN
-639 ILQVD
+639 ILQID
-644 ANGKKLPNKNHGL
+644 ANGDKKLKKNNGL

-662 SNVVESNRF
+662 SNVIDSNRF
-671 EYLVR
+671 KYLVR

-706 RYYKAYYLDEKSLCL
+706 RYYEACCPKNTALCS
-721 ANMQRD
+721 ANKRRE
-727 KLAGVI
+727 KLADMI
-733 ADIKFDDFSDAGSY
+733 AEIKFENFSDAGNY
-747 QKANATSTKIT
+747 QKANVTSKTH
-758 SEAEIKRKNQ
+758 EAEIKRKNQ

-795 FHCLERDTKLYAES
+795 FHCVERDTKLYAES

-866 LKMSERAVVNE
+866 LKKSERAVVNE

-915 LENRFADNGG
+915 LEKRFADKKVERD
-925 STGDY
+925 TGDF
-930 IGKLEE
+930 ISKLEE

-976 DSDKQK
+976 DSDEQK

>member
-12 EQRKNDRTTKFAEQ
+12 EQRKTDRTVKFADQ
-26 NKKREAQMAVQKKD
+26 NKKREAERAVQKKD
-40 AAVSAKSVSSV
+40 AAVSVKSVPSV
-51 SSKKGNVTKS
+51 SSKKDNVTKS

-67 VKSVFAVGKN
+67 VKSVFAVGN

-123 TGHRGET
+123 IGHRGET
-130 VSAITD
+130 VSAVTD

-142 NGGKKDKPEQS
+142 NGGKKDEPEQS
-153 VPADMLCLKPT
+153 VPTDMLCLKPT
-164 LEKKFFGKEFDDNIH
+164 LEKKFFGKEFNDNIH

-195 YSTNAVYALNNTIA
+195 YSTNAIYALNNMSA
-209 DENNENW
+209 DENIENS
-216 DLFAN
+216 DF
-221 FSTDNTYGELINAAT
+221 FMKRTTDETFDDFEKK
-236 YKESTDDVST
+236 KESTNSR
-246 DDEKRREAEK
+246 EK
-256 KKREAKIAEK
+256 
-266 ILADYEKFRKN
+266 ADFDAFEKFIAN
-277 NRLAYFAD
+277 YRLAYFAD
-285 AFYIEK
+285 AFYVNKK
-291 NKSKSKSQNKAE
+291 NPKGKARNVLRE
-303 GIKRGKKEIYSILA
+303 DKELYSVLT
-317 LIAKLRHWCVH
+317 LIGKLRHWCVH
-328 SEDGRAEFWLYKLD
+328 SEEGRAEFWLYKLD
-342 ELEDDFKNV
+342 ELKDDFKNV

-357 RPVEEINDDFVERN
+357 RPVEEINNRFIENN
-371 KVNIQILHSKCENSD
+371 KVNIQILGSVYKNTD
-386 IAELTRSYYEFL
+386 IAELVRSYYEFL

-413 REIILEGTEYNDNKY
+413 RESMLEGKGYADKEYDS
-428 DTVRNKLYQ
+428 VRNKLYQ
-437 MVDFI
+437 MTDFI
-442 LYRGYINENS
+442 LYTGYINEDS
-452 ERAEALVNALRST
+452 DRADDLVNTLRSS
-465 LNEDDKTKLYSSEA
+465 LKEDDKTTVYCKEA
-479 AFLKRKYMK
+479 DYLWKKYRES
-488 IIREVTDS
+488 IREVADA
-496 LDVKKLKE
+496 LDVDNI
-504 LKKNAFTIPDNEL
+504 KNLSGSNIEIRDNEL

-566 IMDELGLER
+566 IMDELGLDR
-575 TFTDEYSFF
+575 TFTAEYSFF
-584 EGSTKYLAELIEL
+584 EDSTKYLAELVEL
-597 NSFVKSCSFDM
+597 NSFVKSCSFDIN
-608 SAKRPMYRDA
+608 AKRTMYRDA

-623 IESDKSEDDIK
+623 IKSGKTEEDIEK
-634 RMIDN
+634 MIDN
-639 ILQVD
+639 ILQID
-644 ANGKKLPNKNHGL
+644 ANGDKKLKKNNGL

-662 SNVVESNRF
+662 SNVIDSNRF
-671 EYLVR
+671 KYLVR

-706 RYYKAYYLDEKSLCL
+706 RYYEACCPKNTALCS
-721 ANMQRD
+721 ANKRRE
-727 KLAGVI
+727 KLADMI
-733 ADIKFDDFSDAGSY
+733 AEIKFENFSDAGNY
-747 QKANATSTKIT
+747 QKANVTSKTH
-758 SEAEIKRKNQ
+758 EAEIKRKNQ

-795 FHCLERDTKLYAES
+795 FHCVERDTKLYAES

-866 LKMSERAVVNE
+866 LKKSERAVVNE

-915 LENRFADNGG
+915 LENRFADKKVERD
-925 STGDY
+925 TGDF
-930 IGKLEE
+930 ISKLEE

>member
-12 EQRKNDRTTKFAEQ
+12 EQRKTDRTVKFADQ
-26 NKKREAQMAVQKKD
+26 NKKREAERAVQKKD
-40 AAVSAKSVSSV
+40 AAVSVKSVSSV
-51 SSKKGNVTKS
+51 SSKKDNATKS

-67 VKSVFAVGKN
+67 VKSVFAVEN

-94 KIVDTSHEPLNID
+94 KIVDTSHEQLNID

-130 VSAITD
+130 VSAVTD

-142 NGGKKDKPEQS
+142 NGGKKDEPEQS
-153 VPADMLCLKPT
+153 VPTDMLCLKPT
-164 LEKKFFGKEFDDNIH
+164 LEKKFFGKEFNDNIH

-195 YSTNAVYALNNTIA
+195 YSTNAIYALNNMSA
-209 DENNENW
+209 DENIENS
-216 DLFAN
+216 DF
-221 FSTDNTYGELINAAT
+221 FMKRTTDETFDDFEKK
-236 YKESTDDVST
+236 KESTNSR
-246 DDEKRREAEK
+246 EK
-256 KKREAKIAEK
+256 
-266 ILADYEKFRKN
+266 ADFDAFEKFIAN
-277 NRLAYFAD
+277 YRLAYFAD
-285 AFYIEK
+285 AFYVNKK
-291 NKSKSKSQNKAE
+291 NPKGKARNVLRE
-303 GIKRGKKEIYSILA
+303 DKELYSVLT
-317 LIAKLRHWCVH
+317 LIGKLRHWCVH
-328 SEDGRAEFWLYKLD
+328 SEEGRAEFWLYKLD
-342 ELEDDFKNV
+342 ELKDDFKNV

-357 RPVEEINDDFVERN
+357 RPVEEINNRFIENN
-371 KVNIQILHSKCENSD
+371 KVNIQILGSVYKNTD
-386 IAELTRSYYEFL
+386 IAELVRSYYEFL

-413 REIILEGTEYNDNKY
+413 RESMLEGKGYADKEYDS
-428 DTVRNKLYQ
+428 VRNKLYQ
-437 MVDFI
+437 MTDFI
-442 LYRGYINENS
+442 LYTGYINEDS
-452 ERAEALVNALRST
+452 DRADDLVNTLRSS
-465 LNEDDKTKLYSSEA
+465 LKEDDKTTVYCKEA
-479 AFLKRKYMK
+479 DYLWKKYRES
-488 IIREVTDS
+488 IREVADA
-496 LDVKKLKE
+496 LDG
-504 LKKNAFTIPDNEL
+504 DNIKRLSKSNIEIQEDKL

-566 IMDELGLER
+566 IMDELGLDR
-575 TFTDEYSFF
+575 TFTAEYSFF
-584 EGSTKYLAELIEL
+584 EDSTKYLAELVEL
-597 NSFVKSCSFDM
+597 NSFVKSCSFDIN
-608 SAKRPMYRDA
+608 AKRTMYRDA

-623 IESDKSEDDIK
+623 IKSGKTEEDIEK
-634 RMIDN
+634 MIDN
-639 ILQVD
+639 ILQID
-644 ANGKKLPNKNHGL
+644 ANGDKKLKKNNGL

-662 SNVVESNRF
+662 SNVIDSNRF
-671 EYLVR
+671 KYLVR

-706 RYYKAYYLDEKSLCL
+706 RYYEACCPKNTALCS
-721 ANMQRD
+721 ANKRRE
-727 KLAGVI
+727 KLADMI
-733 ADIKFDDFSDAGSY
+733 AEIKFENFSDAGNY
-747 QKANATSTKIT
+747 QKANVTSRT

-795 FHCLERDTKLYAES
+795 FHCVERDTKLYAES

-866 LKMSERAVVNE
+866 LKKSERAVVNE

-915 LENRFADNGG
+915 LENRFADKKVERD
-925 STGDY
+925 TGDF
-930 IGKLEE
+930 ISKLEE

>member
-12 EQRKNDRTTKFAEQ
+12 EQRKTDRTEKFADQ
-26 NKKREAQMAVQKKD
+26 NKKREAERAVQKKD
-40 AAVSAKSVSSV
+40 AAVSVKSVSSV
-51 SSKKGNVTKS
+51 SSKKDNVTKS

-67 VKSVFAVGKN
+67 VKSVFAVGN

-130 VSAITD
+130 VSAVTD

-142 NGGKKDKPEQS
+142 NGGKKDEPEQS
-153 VPADMLCLKPT
+153 VPTDMLCLKPT
-164 LEKKFFGKEFDDNIH
+164 LEKKFFGKEFNDNIH

-195 YSTNAVYALNNTIA
+195 YSTNAIYALNNMSA
-209 DENNENW
+209 DENIENS
-216 DLFAN
+216 DF
-221 FSTDNTYGELINAAT
+221 FMKRTTDETFDDFEKK
-236 YKESTDDVST
+236 KESTNSR
-246 DDEKRREAEK
+246 EK
-256 KKREAKIAEK
+256 
-266 ILADYEKFRKN
+266 ADFDAFEKFIAN
-277 NRLAYFAD
+277 YRLAYFAD
-285 AFYIEK
+285 AFYVNKK
-291 NKSKSKSQNKAE
+291 NPKGKAKNVLRE
-303 GIKRGKKEIYSILA
+303 DKELYSVLT
-317 LIAKLRHWCVH
+317 LIGKLRHWCVH
-328 SEDGRAEFWLYKLD
+328 SEEGRAEFWLYKLD
-342 ELEDDFKNV
+342 ELKSDFKNV

-357 RPVEEINDDFVERN
+357 RPVEEINNRFIENN
-371 KVNIQILHSKCENSD
+371 KVNIQILGSVYKNTD
-386 IAELTRSYYEFL
+386 IAELVRSYYEFL

-413 REIILEGTEYNDNKY
+413 RESMLEGKGYADKEYDS
-428 DTVRNKLYQ
+428 VRNKLYQ
-437 MVDFI
+437 MTDFI
-442 LYRGYINENS
+442 LYTGYINEDS
-452 ERAEALVNALRST
+452 DRADDLVNTLRSS
-465 LNEDDKTKLYSSEA
+465 LKEDDKTTVYCKEA
-479 AFLKRKYMK
+479 DYLWKKYRES
-488 IIREVTDS
+488 IREVADA
-496 LDVKKLKE
+496 LDVDNI
-504 LKKNAFTIPDNEL
+504 KNLSGSNIEIRDNEL

-566 IMDELGLER
+566 IMDELGLDR
-575 TFTDEYSFF
+575 TFTAEYSFF
-584 EGSTKYLAELIEL
+584 EDSTKYLAELVEL
-597 NSFVKSCSFDM
+597 NSFVKSCSFDIN
-608 SAKRPMYRDA
+608 AKRTMYRDA

-623 IESDKSEDDIK
+623 IKSGKTEEDIEK
-634 RMIDN
+634 MIDN
-639 ILQVD
+639 ILQID
-644 ANGKKLPNKNHGL
+644 ANGDKKLKKNNGL

-662 SNVVESNRF
+662 SNVIDSNRF
-671 EYLVR
+671 KYLVR

-706 RYYKAYYLDEKSLCL
+706 RYYEACCPKNTALCS
-721 ANMQRD
+721 ANKRRE
-727 KLAGVI
+727 KLADMI
-733 ADIKFDDFSDAGSY
+733 AEIKFENFSDAGNY
-747 QKANATSTKIT
+747 QKANVTSKTH
-758 SEAEIKRKNQ
+758 EAEIKRKNQ

-795 FHCLERDTKLYAES
+795 FHCVEKDTKLYAES

-866 LKMSERAVVNE
+866 LKKSERAVVNE

-915 LENRFADNGG
+915 LENRFADKKVERD
-925 STGDY
+925 TGDF
-930 IGKLEE
+930 ISKLEE

>member
-12 EQRKNDRTTKFAEQ
+12 EQRKTDRTEKFADQ
-26 NKKREAQMAVQKKD
+26 NKKREAERAVQKKD
-40 AAVSAKSVSSV
+40 AAVSVKSVSSV
-51 SSKKGNVTKS
+51 SSKKDNVTKS

-67 VKSVFAVGKN
+67 VKSVFAVGN

-94 KIVDTSHEPLNID
+94 KIVDTSHEQLNID

-130 VSAITD
+130 VSAVTD

-142 NGGKKDKPEQS
+142 NGGKKDEPEQS
-153 VPADMLCLKPT
+153 VPTDMLCLKPT
-164 LEKKFFGKEFDDNIH
+164 LEKKFFGKEFNDNIH

-195 YSTNAVYALNNTIA
+195 YSTNAIYALNNMSA
-209 DENNENW
+209 DENIENS
-216 DLFAN
+216 DF
-221 FSTDNTYGELINAAT
+221 FMKRTTDETFDDFEKK
-236 YKESTDDVST
+236 KESTNSR
-246 DDEKRREAEK
+246 EK
-256 KKREAKIAEK
+256 
-266 ILADYEKFRKN
+266 ADFDAFEKFIGN
-277 NRLAYFAD
+277 YRLAYFAD
-285 AFYIEK
+285 AFYVNKK
-291 NKSKSKSQNKAE
+291 NPKGKAKNVLRE
-303 GIKRGKKEIYSILA
+303 DKELYSVLT
-317 LIAKLRHWCVH
+317 LIGKLRHWCVH
-328 SEDGRAEFWLYKLD
+328 SEEGRAEFWLYKLN
-342 ELEDDFKNV
+342 ELKDDFKNV

-357 RPVEEINDDFVERN
+357 RPVEEINNRFIENN
-371 KVNIQILHSKCENSD
+371 KVNIQILGSVYKNTD
-386 IAELTRSYYEFL
+386 IAELVRSYYEFL

-413 REIILEGTEYNDNKY
+413 RESMLEGKGYADKEYDS
-428 DTVRNKLYQ
+428 VRNKLYQ
-437 MVDFI
+437 MTDFI
-442 LYRGYINENS
+442 LYTGYINEDS
-452 ERAEALVNALRST
+452 DRADDLVNTLRSS
-465 LNEDDKTKLYSSEA
+465 LKEDDKTTVYCKEA
-479 AFLKRKYMK
+479 DYLWKKYCES
-488 IIREVTDS
+488 IREVAEA
-496 LDVKKLKE
+496 LDGDNIKRLSKSNIE
-504 LKKNAFTIPDNEL
+504 IRDNEL

-566 IMDELGLER
+566 IMDELGLDR
-575 TFTDEYSFF
+575 TFTAEYSFF
-584 EGSTKYLAELIEL
+584 EDSTKYLAELVEL
-597 NSFVKSCSFDM
+597 NSFVKSCSFDIN
-608 SAKRPMYRDA
+608 AKRTMYRDA

-623 IESDKSEDDIK
+623 IKSGKTEEDIEK
-634 RMIDN
+634 MIDN
-639 ILQVD
+639 ILQID
-644 ANGKKLPNKNHGL
+644 ANGDKKLKKNNGL

-662 SNVVESNRF
+662 SNVIDSNRF
-671 EYLVR
+671 KYLVR

-706 RYYKAYYLDEKSLCL
+706 RYYEACCPKNTALCS
-721 ANMQRD
+721 ANKRRE
-727 KLAGVI
+727 KLADMI
-733 ADIKFDDFSDAGSY
+733 AEIKFENFSDAGNY
-747 QKANATSTKIT
+747 QKANVTSKTH
-758 SEAEIKRKNQ
+758 EAEIKRKNQ

-795 FHCLERDTKLYAES
+795 FHCVERDTKLYAES

-866 LKMSERAVVNE
+866 LKKSERAVVNE

-915 LENRFADNGG
+915 LENRFADKKVERD
-925 STGDY
+925 TGDF
-930 IGKLEE
+930 ISKLEE

>member
-12 EQRKNDRTTKFAEQ
+12 EQRKTDRTEKFADQ
-26 NKKREAQMAVQKKD
+26 NKKREAERAVQKKD
-40 AAVSAKSVSSV
+40 ATVSVKSVSSV
-51 SSKKGNVTKS
+51 SSKKDNVTKS

-67 VKSVFAVGKN
+67 VKSVFAVEN

-130 VSAITD
+130 VSAVTD

-142 NGGKKDKPEQS
+142 NGGKKGEQGQS
-153 VPADMLCLKPT
+153 VPTDMLCLKPT
-164 LEKKFFGKEFDDNIH
+164 LEKKFFGKEFNDNIH

-195 YSTNAVYALNNTIA
+195 YSTNAIYALNNMSA
-209 DENNENW
+209 DENIENS
-216 DLFAN
+216 DF
-221 FSTDNTYGELINAAT
+221 FMKRTTDETFDDFEKK
-236 YKESTDDVST
+236 KESTNSR
-246 DDEKRREAEK
+246 EK
-256 KKREAKIAEK
+256 
-266 ILADYEKFRKN
+266 ADFDAFEKFIAN
-277 NRLAYFAD
+277 YRLAYFAD
-285 AFYIEK
+285 AFYVNKK
-291 NKSKSKSQNKAE
+291 NPKGKARNVLRE
-303 GIKRGKKEIYSILA
+303 DKELYSVLT
-317 LIAKLRHWCVH
+317 LIGKLRHWCVH
-328 SEDGRAEFWLYKLD
+328 SEEGRAEFWLYKLN
-342 ELEDDFKNV
+342 ELKSDFKNV

-357 RPVEEINDDFVERN
+357 RPVEEINNRFIENN
-371 KVNIQILHSKCENSD
+371 KVNIQILGSVYKNTD
-386 IAELTRSYYEFL
+386 IAELVRSYYEFL

-413 REIILEGTEYNDNKY
+413 RESMLEGKGYADKEYDS
-428 DTVRNKLYQ
+428 VRNKLYQ
-437 MVDFI
+437 MTDFI
-442 LYRGYINENS
+442 LYAGYINEDS
-452 ERAEALVNALRST
+452 DRADDLVNTLRSS
-465 LNEDDKTKLYSSEA
+465 LKEDDKTTVYCKEA
-479 AFLKRKYMK
+479 DYLWKKYRES
-488 IIREVTDS
+488 IREVADA
-496 LDVKKLKE
+496 LDG
-504 LKKNAFTIPDNEL
+504 DNIKRLSKSNIEIQEDKL

-566 IMDELGLER
+566 IMDELGLDR
-575 TFTDEYSFF
+575 TFTAEYSFF
-584 EGSTKYLAELIEL
+584 EGSTKYLAELVEL
-597 NSFVKSCSFDM
+597 NSFVKSCSFDIN
-608 SAKRPMYRDA
+608 AKRTMYRDA

-623 IESDKSEDDIK
+623 IKSGKTEEDIEK
-634 RMIDN
+634 MIDN
-639 ILQVD
+639 ILQID
-644 ANGKKLPNKNHGL
+644 ANGDKKLKKNNGL

-662 SNVVESNRF
+662 SNVIDSNRF
-671 EYLVR
+671 KYLVR

-706 RYYKAYYLDEKSLCL
+706 RYYEACCPKNTALCS
-721 ANMQRD
+721 ANKRRE
-727 KLAGVI
+727 KLADMI
-733 ADIKFDDFSDAGSY
+733 AEIKFENFSDAGNY
-747 QKANATSTKIT
+747 QKANVTSRT

-795 FHCLERDTKLYAES
+795 FHCVERDTKLYAES

-866 LKMSERAVVNE
+866 LKKSERAVVNE

-915 LENRFADNGG
+915 LENRFADKKVERD
-925 STGDY
+925 TGDF
-930 IGKLEE
+930 ISKLEE

-976 DSDKQK
+976 DSDEQK

>member
-12 EQRKNDRTTKFAEQ
+12 EQRKTDRTEKFADQ
-26 NKKREAQMAVQKKD
+26 NKKREAERAVQKKD
-40 AAVSAKSVSSV
+40 AAVSVKSVSSV
-51 SSKKGNVTKS
+51 SSKKDNVTKS

-67 VKSVFAVGKN
+67 VKSVFAVGN

-130 VSAITD
+130 VSAVTD

-142 NGGKKDKPEQS
+142 NGGKKDEPEQS
-153 VPADMLCLKPT
+153 VPTDMLCLKPT
-164 LEKKFFGKEFDDNIH
+164 LEKKFFGKEFNDNIH

-195 YSTNAVYALNNTIA
+195 YSNNAIYALNNMSA
-209 DENNENW
+209 DENIENS
-216 DLFAN
+216 DF
-221 FSTDNTYGELINAAT
+221 FMKRTTDETFDDFEKK
-236 YKESTDDVST
+236 KESTNSR
-246 DDEKRREAEK
+246 EK
-256 KKREAKIAEK
+256 
-266 ILADYEKFRKN
+266 ADFDAFEKFIAN
-277 NRLAYFAD
+277 YRLAYFAD
-285 AFYIEK
+285 AFYVNKK
-291 NKSKSKSQNKAE
+291 NPKGKARNVLRE
-303 GIKRGKKEIYSILA
+303 DKELYSVLT
-317 LIAKLRHWCVH
+317 LIGKLRHWCVH
-328 SEDGRAEFWLYKLD
+328 SEEGRAEFWLYKLD
-342 ELEDDFKNV
+342 ELKDDFKNV

-357 RPVEEINDDFVERN
+357 RPVEEINNRFIENN
-371 KVNIQILHSKCENSD
+371 KVNIQILGSVYKNTD
-386 IAELTRSYYEFL
+386 IAELVRSYYEFL

-413 REIILEGTEYNDNKY
+413 RESMLEGKGYADKEYDS
-428 DTVRNKLYQ
+428 VRNKLYQ
-437 MVDFI
+437 MTDFI
-442 LYRGYINENS
+442 LYTGYINEDS
-452 ERAEALVNALRST
+452 DRADDLVNTLRSS
-465 LNEDDKTKLYSSEA
+465 LKEDDKTTVYCKEA
-479 AFLKRKYMK
+479 DYLWKKYRES
-488 IIREVTDS
+488 IREVADA
-496 LDVKKLKE
+496 LDVDNI
-504 LKKNAFTIPDNEL
+504 KNLSGSNIEIRDNEL

-566 IMDELGLER
+566 IMDELGLDR
-575 TFTDEYSFF
+575 TFTAEYSFF
-584 EGSTKYLAELIEL
+584 EDSTKYLAELVEL
-597 NSFVKSCSFDM
+597 NSFVKSCSFDIN
-608 SAKRPMYRDA
+608 AKRTMYRDA

-623 IESDKSEDDIK
+623 IKSGKTEEDIEK
-634 RMIDN
+634 MIDN
-639 ILQVD
+639 ILQID
-644 ANGKKLPNKNHGL
+644 ANGDKKLKKNNGL

-662 SNVVESNRF
+662 SNVIDSNRF
-671 EYLVR
+671 KYLVR

-706 RYYKAYYLDEKSLCL
+706 RYYEACCPKNTALCS
-721 ANMQRD
+721 ANKRRE
-727 KLAGVI
+727 KLADMI
-733 ADIKFDDFSDAGSY
+733 AEIKFENFSDAGNY
-747 QKANATSTKIT
+747 QKANVTSKTH
-758 SEAEIKRKNQ
+758 EAEIKRKNQ

-795 FHCLERDTKLYAES
+795 FHCVERDTKLYAES

-866 LKMSERAVVNE
+866 LKKSERAVVNE

-915 LENRFADNGG
+915 LENRFADKKVERD
-925 STGDY
+925 TGDF
-930 IGKLEE
+930 ISKLEE

>member
-12 EQRKNDRTTKFAEQ
+12 EQRKTDRTEKFADQ
-26 NKKREAQMAVQKKD
+26 NKKREAERAVPKKD
-40 AAVSAKSVSSV
+40 AAVSVKSVSSV
-51 SSKKGNVTKS
+51 SSKKDNVTKS

-67 VKSVFAVGKN
+67 VKSVFAVEN

-94 KIVDTSHEPLNID
+94 KIVDTSHEQLNID

-130 VSAITD
+130 VSAVTD

-142 NGGKKDKPEQS
+142 NGGKKDEPEQS
-153 VPADMLCLKPT
+153 VPTDMLCLKPT
-164 LEKKFFGKEFDDNIH
+164 LEKKFFGKEFNDNIH

-195 YSTNAVYALNNTIA
+195 YSTNAIYALNNMSA
-209 DENNENW
+209 DENIENS
-216 DLFAN
+216 DF
-221 FSTDNTYGELINAAT
+221 FMKRTTDETFDDFEKK
-236 YKESTDDVST
+236 KESTNSR
-246 DDEKRREAEK
+246 EK
-256 KKREAKIAEK
+256 
-266 ILADYEKFRKN
+266 ADFDAFEKFIAN
-277 NRLAYFAD
+277 YRLAYFAD
-285 AFYIEK
+285 AFYVNKK
-291 NKSKSKSQNKAE
+291 NPKGKARNVLRE
-303 GIKRGKKEIYSILA
+303 DKELYSVLT
-317 LIAKLRHWCVH
+317 LIGKLRHWCVH
-328 SEDGRAEFWLYKLD
+328 SEEGRAEFWLYKLD
-342 ELEDDFKNV
+342 ELKDDFKNV

-357 RPVEEINDDFVERN
+357 RPVEEINNRFIENN
-371 KVNIQILHSKCENSD
+371 KVNIQILGSVYKNTD
-386 IAELTRSYYEFL
+386 IAELVRSYYEFL

-413 REIILEGTEYNDNKY
+413 RESMLEGKGYADKEYDS
-428 DTVRNKLYQ
+428 VRNKLYQ
-437 MVDFI
+437 MTDFI
-442 LYRGYINENS
+442 LYTGYINEDS
-452 ERAEALVNALRST
+452 DRADDLVNTLRSS
-465 LNEDDKTKLYSSEA
+465 LKEDDKTTVYCKEA
-479 AFLKRKYMK
+479 DYLWKKYRES
-488 IIREVTDS
+488 IREVADA
-496 LDVKKLKE
+496 LDG
-504 LKKNAFTIPDNEL
+504 DNIKRLSKSNIEIQEDKL

-566 IMDELGLER
+566 IMDELGLDR
-575 TFTDEYSFF
+575 TFTAEYSFF
-584 EGSTKYLAELIEL
+584 EDSTKYLAELVEL
-597 NSFVKSCSFDM
+597 NSFVKSCSFDIN
-608 SAKRPMYRDA
+608 AKRTMYRDA

-623 IESDKSEDDIK
+623 IKSGKTEEDIEK
-634 RMIDN
+634 MIDN
-639 ILQVD
+639 ILQID
-644 ANGKKLPNKNHGL
+644 ANGDKKLKKNNGL

-662 SNVVESNRF
+662 SNVIDSNRF
-671 EYLVR
+671 KYLVR

-706 RYYKAYYLDEKSLCL
+706 RYYEACCPKNTALCS
-721 ANMQRD
+721 ANKRRE
-727 KLAGVI
+727 KLADMI
-733 ADIKFDDFSDAGSY
+733 AEIEFENFSDAGNY
-747 QKANATSTKIT
+747 QKANVTSRT

-795 FHCLERDTKLYAES
+795 FHCVERDTKLYAES

-866 LKMSERAVVNE
+866 LKKSERAVVNE

-887 IRNININIDGIKE
+887 IRNININIKEIKE

-915 LENRFADNGG
+915 LENRFADKKVERD
-925 STGDY
+925 TGDF
-930 IGKLEE
+930 ISKLEE

-971 YPGKD
+971 SPGKD
-976 DSDKQK
+976 DSDEQK

>member
-12 EQRKNDRTTKFAEQ
+12 EQRKTDRTEKFADQ
-26 NKKREAQMAVQKKD
+26 NKKREAERAVQKKD
-40 AAVSAKSVSSV
+40 AAVSVKSVSSV
-51 SSKKGNVTKS
+51 SSKKDNATKS

-67 VKSVFAVGKN
+67 VKSVFAVGN

-130 VSAITD
+130 VSAVTD

-142 NGGKKDKPEQS
+142 NGGKKDEPEQS
-153 VPADMLCLKPT
+153 VPTDMLCLKPT
-164 LEKKFFGKEFDDNIH
+164 LEKKFFGKEFNDNIH

-195 YSTNAVYALNNTIA
+195 YSTNAIYALNNMSA
-209 DENNENW
+209 DENIENS
-216 DLFAN
+216 DF
-221 FSTDNTYGELINAAT
+221 FMKRTTDETFDDFEKK
-236 YKESTDDVST
+236 KESTNSR
-246 DDEKRREAEK
+246 EK
-256 KKREAKIAEK
+256 
-266 ILADYEKFRKN
+266 ADFDAFEKFIAN
-277 NRLAYFAD
+277 YRLAYFAD
-285 AFYIEK
+285 AFYVNKK
-291 NKSKSKSQNKAE
+291 NPKGKARNVLRE
-303 GIKRGKKEIYSILA
+303 DKELYSVLT
-317 LIAKLRHWCVH
+317 LIGKLRHWCVH
-328 SEDGRAEFWLYKLD
+328 SEEGRAEFWLYKLD
-342 ELEDDFKNV
+342 ELKDDFKNV

-357 RPVEEINDDFVERN
+357 RPVEEINNRFIENN
-371 KVNIQILHSKCENSD
+371 KVNIQILGSVYKNTD
-386 IAELTRSYYEFL
+386 IAELVRSYYEFL

-413 REIILEGTEYNDNKY
+413 RESMLEGKGYADKEYDS
-428 DTVRNKLYQ
+428 VRNKLYQ
-437 MVDFI
+437 MTDFI
-442 LYRGYINENS
+442 LYTGYINEDS
-452 ERAEALVNALRST
+452 DRADDLVNTLRSS
-465 LNEDDKTKLYSSEA
+465 LKEDDKTTVYCKEA
-479 AFLKRKYMK
+479 DYLWKKYRES
-488 IIREVTDS
+488 IREVADA
-496 LDVKKLKE
+496 LDVDNI
-504 LKKNAFTIPDNEL
+504 KNLSGSNIEIRDNEL

-566 IMDELGLER
+566 IMDELGLDR
-575 TFTDEYSFF
+575 TFTAEYSFF
-584 EGSTKYLAELIEL
+584 EGSTKYLAELVEL
-597 NSFVKSCSFDM
+597 NSFVKSCSFDIN
-608 SAKRPMYRDA
+608 AKRTMYRDA

-623 IESDKSEDDIK
+623 IKSGKTEEDIEK
-634 RMIDN
+634 MIDN
-639 ILQVD
+639 ILQID
-644 ANGKKLPNKNHGL
+644 ANGDKKLKKNNGL

-662 SNVVESNRF
+662 SNVIDSNRF
-671 EYLVR
+671 KYLVR

-706 RYYKAYYLDEKSLCL
+706 RYYEACCPKNTALCS
-721 ANMQRD
+721 ANKRRE
-727 KLAGVI
+727 KLADMI
-733 ADIKFDDFSDAGSY
+733 AEIKFENFSDAGNY
-747 QKANATSTKIT
+747 QKANVTSRT

-795 FHCLERDTKLYAES
+795 FHCVERDTKLYAES

-835 IIKTEFDKSLAENA
+835 TIKTEFDKSLAENA

-866 LKMSERAVVNE
+866 LKKSERAVVTE

-887 IRNININIDGIKE
+887 IRNININIKEIKE

-915 LENRFADNGG
+915 LENRFADKKVERD
-925 STGDY
+925 TGDF
-930 IGKLEE
+930 ISKLEE